1 MLKHL
6 IDRPITVTM
15 IALVVVVLGIVSI
28 RLLPVSL
35 IPDVDI
41 PYITVQAT
49 SADLSAREMEE
60 GVLKPLR
67 QQLIQIDAL
76 EDVVSE
82 AKDGS
87 GTIRLS
93 FSHGSDIDYLFIE
106 VNEKIDRSMSSLGNI
121 SRPKVLKASATDIP
135 AFFVNITSVA
145 GENSPVAEQNSPAAG
160 KNSSVAEQNSPV
172 AEPVEAPGAGEITST
187 SSATAELNDLFPV
200 SESFSQMS
208 RFVRDVI
215 SKRIEQLPEVAMV
228 DVSGLVNDEILILPD
243 ESRLIQMGMTMA
255 EFENCVNSSN
265 VRLGSLTIRDGEYR
279 YNVKF
284 DSRASSAEEIAN
296 LWFKKDGRL
305 LQVKDVADV
314 IVHPAKRTGL
324 VRSNGED
331 AVCLA
336 VIKQSEARMS
346 DLKDAMNRLMYSFKK
361 DYPQLSFEITRD
373 QTQLLEYTI
382 NNLFQ
387 NIIVA
392 LLLASV
398 IIFLF
403 MRDFRSPALVI
414 LTMPLALVASM
425 LCFYAFGLTLN
436 IISLSGLLLGVGMMT
451 DNTVILVDNITG
463 RWQREGNLRSAVLEG
478 TKEVRGAMLSS
489 VLTTCAVFVPL
500 IFLSGLAGAMF
511 YDQAMSVTI
520 VLLTSYLVTILV
532 IPVYYYWWFKGSDG
546 FRPSPLLE
554 KINFDEPI
562 RRWDDVLMEW
572 FIRHRPVAWG
582 ILAVSVVGLTLCFAG
597 MPKTRLPEMTQTD
610 AIMRIDWNEH
620 ISIEQNT
627 QRVKAL
633 ESALAGKAERM
644 TALVGSQQFILG
656 HSGDQGISEASIYI
670 DCKDARSLKKTQDE
684 LRGVMENEYPDAT
697 YSFQSSGNI
706 FDMVFASDE
715 ASLTARLRPVGT
727 KEVEVGPLRSTLEE
741 VRQAVPGVAVP
752 DPPVKTDALFVAD
765 PDLLALYDVGY
776 SELVSVLRNSLNENR
791 LFSIVQGSGTVP
803 VVVGSNS
810 SGLADLIRGV
820 FIEKKGSNGEL
831 FRVPVSDLM
840 RQTFAEDLK
849 TIVAGSED
857 CYYPLDLDVA
867 SDDVKP
873 VMAAVSAAVRKD
885 GDFEVGYSGSYF
897 SNRRMIDEMII
908 IMLVAIAL
916 LYLILAS
923 QFESLVQP
931 LIILAEVVVDVFV
944 ALLVLW
950 IFGVS
955 INLMSMIGLIVITG
969 IVINDSILKIDT
981 INRMRKAGESLER
994 AVIDASS
1001 LRVKAIIMTSLTT
1014 ILAVCPFLSRGSMG
1028 ADLQYPMS
1036 LVIIAGMI
1044 VGTLV
1049 SLFVVPA
1056 LYYSIYNG
1064 RKRK

>member
-15 IALVVVVLGIVSI
+15 ITLVIVVLGIVSI

-49 SADLSAREMEE
+49 SSEFSAREMDES
-60 GVLKPLR
+60 VLKPLR
-67 QQLIQIDAL
+67 QQLIQINGL
-76 EDVVSE
+76 EDIVSE

-87 GTIRLS
+87 GTIRLT
-93 FSHGSDIDYLFIE
+93 FNHGSDIDYLFIE
-106 VNEKIDRSMSSLGNI
+106 VNEKIDRSMSGLGDI
-121 SRPKVLKASATDIP
+121 ARPKVLKASATDIP
-135 AFFVNITSVA
+135 AFFVNITSA
-145 GENSPVAEQNSPAAG
+145 GEDF
-160 KNSSVAEQNSPV
+160 
-172 AEPVEAPGAGEITST
+172 TR
-187 SSATAELNDLFPV
+187 
-200 SESFSQMS
+200 MS
-208 RFVRDVI
+208 RFARDVI

-228 DVSGLVNDEILILPD
+228 DVSGLVSDEILIIPD
-243 ESRLIQMGMTMA
+243 ESKLLQMGMTMP
-255 EFENCVNSSN
+255 EFEGCVRNSN
-265 VRLGSLTIRDGEYR
+265 IRLGSLTIRDGEYR

-284 DSRASSAEEIAN
+284 DSRASSSEDIAN
-296 LWFKKDGRL
+296 LWLKKDGRL
-305 LQVKDVADV
+305 LQIKDIARV

-324 VRSNGED
+324 VRSDGED

-336 VIKQSEARMS
+336 VIKQSEAKMS
-346 DLKDAMNRLMYSFKK
+346 DLKSAMDRLMDSFVK
-361 DYPQLSFEITRD
+361 DYPQLRFEITRD
-373 QTQLLEYTI
+373 QTRLLEYTI
-382 NNLFQ
+382 NNLLQ

-403 MRDFRSPALVI
+403 MRDFRSPVLVI
-414 LTMPLALVASM
+414 LTMPVALIFSM
-425 LCFYAFGLTLN
+425 LCFYAIGLTLN

-489 VLTTCAVFVPL
+489 VLTTCAVFIPL
-500 IFLSGLAGAMF
+500 IFLSGIAGAMF

-520 VLLTSYLVTILV
+520 VLLTSYIVTILV
-532 IPVYYYWWFKGSDG
+532 IPVYYYWCFKGSAG

-562 RRWDDVLMEW
+562 RRWDDRLMEW

-582 ILAVSVVGLTLCFAG
+582 LLAVSTVGLVFCFLE
-597 MPKTRLPEMTQTD
+597 MPKSRLPEMTQTD
-610 AIMRIDWNEH
+610 AIMKIDWNEH
-620 ISIEQNT
+620 ISVEQNT
-627 QRVKAL
+627 ERVRGL
-633 ESALAGKAERM
+633 EESIAGSVEQM
-644 TALVGSQQFILG
+644 TTLVGSQQFILG
-656 HSGDQGISEASIYI
+656 HSGDQGISEASVYI
-670 DCKDARSLKKTQDE
+670 NCKDSRTLRQVQDG
-684 LRGVMENEYPDAT
+684 LQGVMGNEYPAAV
-697 YSFQSSGNI
+697 YSFEASGNI
-706 FDMVFASDE
+706 FDMVFARNE
-715 ASLTARLRPVGT
+715 APLTAHLRPLRT
-727 KEVEVGPLRSTLEE
+727 REVEVGPLRDVLSE
-741 VRQAVPGVAVP
+741 VREALPGVAVA
-752 DPPVKTDALFVAD
+752 DPPVKTDALFIAD
-765 PDLLALYDVGY
+765 PELLALYDVSY
-776 SELVSVLRNSLNENR
+776 SELASILRNSLNENR
-791 LFSIVQGSGTVP
+791 LFNIVQGTSTVP
-803 VVVGSNS
+803 VVTGSNAA
-810 SGLADLIRGV
+810 GLSEILRGA
-820 FIEKKGSNGEL
+820 FIERKDQKGNVS
-831 FRVPVSDLM
+831 RIPVSDLM
-840 RQTFAEDLK
+840 RQTFVEDFK
-849 TIVAGSED
+849 TVIAGSED
-857 CYYPLDLDVA
+857 NYYPLALDVE
-867 SDDVKP
+867 SKDVKP
-873 VMAAVSAAVRKD
+873 VMAAVDAVVRED
-885 GDFEVGYSGSYF
+885 GNFDVGYSGSWF
-897 SNRRMIDEMII
+897 SNREMIDEMII
-908 IMLVAIAL
+908 IMLVAIIL

-931 LIILAEVVVDVFV
+931 LIILAEIVVDVFV

-955 INLMSMIGLIVITG
+955 VNLMSMIGLIVITG

-981 INRMRKAGESLER
+981 INQMRKAGESLER

-1036 LVIIAGMI
+1036 LVIIAGML

-1056 LYYSIYNG
+1056 LYYSVYNG
-1064 RKRK
+1064 RKKK

>member
-15 IALVVVVLGIVSI
+15 ITLVIVVLGIVSI

-49 SADLSAREMEE
+49 SSELSAREMDES
-60 GVLKPLR
+60 VLKPLR
-67 QQLIQIDAL
+67 QQLIQINGL
-76 EDVVSE
+76 EDIVSE

-87 GTIRLS
+87 GTIRLT
-93 FSHGSDIDYLFIE
+93 FNHGSDIDYLFIE
-106 VNEKIDRSMSSLGNI
+106 VNEKIDRSMSGLGDI
-121 SRPKVLKASATDIP
+121 ARPKVLKASATDIP
-135 AFFVNITSVA
+135 AFFVNITSA
-145 GENSPVAEQNSPAAG
+145 GEDF
-160 KNSSVAEQNSPV
+160 
-172 AEPVEAPGAGEITST
+172 TR
-187 SSATAELNDLFPV
+187 
-200 SESFSQMS
+200 MS
-208 RFVRDVI
+208 RFARDVI

-228 DVSGLVNDEILILPD
+228 DVSGLVSDEILIIPD
-243 ESRLIQMGMTMA
+243 ESKLLQMGMTMP
-255 EFENCVNSSN
+255 EFEGCVRNSN
-265 VRLGSLTIRDGEYR
+265 IRLGSLTIRDGEYR

-284 DSRASSAEEIAN
+284 DSRASSSEDIAN
-296 LWFKKDGRL
+296 LWLKKDGRL
-305 LQVKDVADV
+305 LQIKDIARV

-324 VRSNGED
+324 VRSDGED

-336 VIKQSEARMS
+336 VIKQSEAKMS
-346 DLKDAMNRLMYSFKK
+346 DLKSAMDRLMDSFAK
-361 DYPQLSFEITRD
+361 DYPQLRFEITRD
-373 QTQLLEYTI
+373 QTRLLEYTI
-382 NNLFQ
+382 NNLLQ

-403 MRDFRSPALVI
+403 MRDFRSPVLVI
-414 LTMPLALVASM
+414 LTMPVALIFSM
-425 LCFYAFGLTLN
+425 LCFYAIGLTLN

-489 VLTTCAVFVPL
+489 VLTTCAVFIPL
-500 IFLSGLAGAMF
+500 IFLSGIAGAMF

-520 VLLTSYLVTILV
+520 VLLTSYIVTILV
-532 IPVYYYWWFKGSDG
+532 IPVYYYWCFKGSAG

-562 RRWDDVLMEW
+562 RRWDDRLMEW

-582 ILAVSVVGLTLCFAG
+582 LLAVSTVGLVFCFLE
-597 MPKTRLPEMTQTD
+597 MPKSRLPEMTQTD
-610 AIMRIDWNEH
+610 AIMKIDWNEH
-620 ISIEQNT
+620 ISVEQNT
-627 QRVKAL
+627 ERVRGL
-633 ESALAGKAERM
+633 EESIAGSVEQM
-644 TALVGSQQFILG
+644 TTLVGSQQFILG
-656 HSGDQGISEASIYI
+656 HSGDQGISEASVYI
-670 DCKDARSLKKTQDE
+670 NCKDSRTLRQVQDG
-684 LRGVMENEYPDAT
+684 LQGVMGNEYPAAV
-697 YSFQSSGNI
+697 YSFEASGNI
-706 FDMVFASDE
+706 FDMVFARNE
-715 ASLTARLRPVGT
+715 APLTAHLRPLRT
-727 KEVEVGPLRSTLEE
+727 REVEVGPLRDVLSE
-741 VRQAVPGVAVP
+741 VREALPGVAVA
-752 DPPVKTDALFVAD
+752 DPPVKTDALFIAD
-765 PDLLALYDVGY
+765 PELLALYDVSY
-776 SELVSVLRNSLNENR
+776 SELASILRNSLNENR
-791 LFSIVQGSGTVP
+791 LFNIVQGTSTVP
-803 VVVGSNS
+803 VVTGSNAA
-810 SGLADLIRGV
+810 GLSEILRGA
-820 FIEKKGSNGEL
+820 FIERKDQKGNVS
-831 FRVPVSDLM
+831 RIPVSDLM
-840 RQTFAEDLK
+840 RQTFVEDFK
-849 TIVAGSED
+849 TVIAGSED
-857 CYYPLDLDVA
+857 NYYPLALDVE
-867 SDDVKP
+867 SKDVKP
-873 VMAAVSAAVRKD
+873 VMAAVDAVVRED
-885 GDFEVGYSGSYF
+885 GNFDVGYSGSWF
-897 SNRRMIDEMII
+897 SNREMIDEMII
-908 IMLVAIAL
+908 IMLVAIIL

-931 LIILAEVVVDVFV
+931 LIILAEIVVDVFV

-981 INRMRKAGESLER
+981 INQMRKAGESLER

-1036 LVIIAGMI
+1036 LVIIAGML

-1056 LYYSIYNG
+1056 LYYSVYNG
-1064 RKRK
+1064 RKKK

>member
-1 MLKHL
+1 M
-6 IDRPITVTM
+6 IT
-15 IALVVVVLGIVSI
+15 LVIVVLGIVSI

-49 SADLSAREMEE
+49 SSELSAREMDES
-60 GVLKPLR
+60 VLKPLR
-67 QQLIQIDAL
+67 QQLIQINGL
-76 EDVVSE
+76 EDIVSE

-87 GTIRLS
+87 GTIRLT
-93 FSHGSDIDYLFIE
+93 FNHGSDIDYLFIE
-106 VNEKIDRSMSSLGNI
+106 VNEKIDRSMSALDGI

-135 AFFVNITSVA
+135 AFFVNITSA
-145 GENSPVAEQNSPAAG
+145 GEDF
-160 KNSSVAEQNSPV
+160 
-172 AEPVEAPGAGEITST
+172 T
-187 SSATAELNDLFPV
+187 
-200 SESFSQMS
+200 QMS
-208 RFVRDVI
+208 RFARDVI

-228 DVSGLVNDEILILPD
+228 DVSGLVSDEILIIPD
-243 ESRLIQMGMTMA
+243 ESKLLQMGMTMP
-255 EFENCVNSSN
+255 EFEGCVRNSN
-265 VRLGSLTIRDGEYR
+265 IRLGSLTIRDGEYR

-284 DSRASSAEEIAN
+284 DSRASSSEDIAN
-296 LWFKKDGRL
+296 LWLKKDGRL
-305 LQVKDVADV
+305 LQIKDIAKV

-324 VRSNGED
+324 IRSNGED

-336 VIKQSEARMS
+336 VIKQSEAKMS
-346 DLKDAMNRLMYSFKK
+346 DLKSAMNRLMDSFAR
-361 DYPQLSFEITRD
+361 DYPQLRFEITRD

-382 NNLFQ
+382 NNLLQ

-403 MRDFRSPALVI
+403 MRDFRSPVLVI
-414 LTMPLALVASM
+414 ITMPVALIFSM
-425 LCFYAFGLTLN
+425 LCFYAIGLTLN

-489 VLTTCAVFVPL
+489 VLTTCAVFIPL
-500 IFLSGLAGAMF
+500 IFLSGIAGAMF

-520 VLLTSYLVTILV
+520 VLLTSYIVTILV

-562 RRWDDVLMEW
+562 RRWDDKLMEW
-572 FIRHRPVAWG
+572 FIRHRPVAWSL
-582 ILAVSVVGLTLCFAG
+582 LAVSTVGLVFCFLE
-597 MPKTRLPEMTQTD
+597 MPKSRLPEMTQTD
-610 AIMRIDWNEH
+610 AIMKIDWNEH
-620 ISIEQNT
+620 ISVEQNT
-627 QRVKAL
+627 ERVRGL
-633 ESALAGKAERM
+633 EESIAGSVEQM
-644 TALVGSQQFILG
+644 TTLVGSQQFILG
-656 HSGDQGISEASIYI
+656 HSGDQGISEASVYI
-670 DCKDARSLKKTQDE
+670 NCKDSRT
-684 LRGVMENEYPDAT
+684 LRQVQNGLQGVMGNEYPAAV
-697 YSFQSSGNI
+697 YSFEASGNI
-706 FDMVFASDE
+706 FDMVFAQNE
-715 ASLTARLRPVGT
+715 APLTARLRPLRT
-727 KEVEVGPLRSTLEE
+727 REVEVGPLRNVLSG
-741 VRQAVPGVAVP
+741 VREALPGVAVA

-765 PDLLALYDVGY
+765 PELLALYDVSY
-776 SELVSVLRNSLNENR
+776 SELASILRNSLNENR
-791 LFSIVQGSGTVP
+791 LFNIVQGTSTVP
-803 VVVGSNS
+803 VVTGSNVA
-810 SGLADLIRGV
+810 GLSEILRGA
-820 FIEKKGSNGEL
+820 FIERKDQKGNVSII
-831 FRVPVSDLM
+831 PVSDLM
-840 RQTFAEDLK
+840 RQTFVEDFK
-849 TIVAGSED
+849 TVIAGSED
-857 CYYPLDLDVA
+857 NYYPLALDVE
-867 SDDVKP
+867 SKDVKP
-873 VMAAVSAAVRKD
+873 VMAAVDAVVRED
-885 GDFEVGYSGSYF
+885 GNFDVGYSGSWF
-897 SNRRMIDEMII
+897 SNREMIDEMII
-908 IMLVAIAL
+908 IMLVAIIL

-931 LIILAEVVVDVFV
+931 LIILAEIVVDVFV

-981 INRMRKAGESLER
+981 INQMRKAGESLER

-1036 LVIIAGMI
+1036 LVIIAGML

-1056 LYYSIYNG
+1056 LYYSVYNG
-1064 RKRK
+1064 RKKK

>member
-15 IALVVVVLGIVSI
+15 ITLVIVVLGIVSI

-49 SADLSAREMEE
+49 SSELSAREMDET
-60 GVLKPLR
+60 VLKPLR
-67 QQLIQIDAL
+67 QQLIQINGL
-76 EDVVSE
+76 EDIVSE
-82 AKDGS
+82 AKDGN
-87 GTIRLS
+87 GTIRLT
-93 FSHGSDIDYLFIE
+93 FNHGADIDYLFIE
-106 VNEKIDRSMSSLGNI
+106 VNEKIDRSMSVLGDI
-121 SRPKVLKASATDIP
+121 ARPKVLKASATDIP
-135 AFFVNITSVA
+135 AFFVNITSTSGASTV
-145 GENSPVAEQNSPAAG
+145 GE
-160 KNSSVAEQNSPV
+160 
-172 AEPVEAPGAGEITST
+172 PGRTIG
-187 SSATAELNDLFPV
+187 SATGQDRSLSLSKRTGLGEPDDLFPV
-200 SESFSQMS
+200 TESFSQMS
-208 RFVRDVI
+208 RFARDVI
-215 SKRIEQLPEVAMV
+215 SKRIEQLSEVAMV
-228 DVSGLVNDEILILPD
+228 DISGLVSDEILIVPD
-243 ESRLIQMGMTMA
+243 ESKLLQMGMTMS
-255 EFENCVNSSN
+255 EFEDCVKSSN
-265 VRLGSLTIRDGEYR
+265 IRLGSLTIRDGEYR

-284 DSRASSAEEIAN
+284 DSRASSSEDIAN
-296 LWFKKDGRL
+296 LWFKREGRL
-305 LQVKDVADV
+305 LQIKDVATV
-314 IVHPAKRTGL
+314 MVHPAKRTGL
-324 VRSNGED
+324 VRSDGED

-336 VIKQSEARMS
+336 VIKQSEAKMS
-346 DLKDAMNRLMYSFKK
+346 DLKSAMNSLMDSFKE
-361 DYPQLSFEITRD
+361 DYPQLKFEITRD

-382 NNLFQ
+382 NNLLQ

-403 MRDFRSPALVI
+403 MRDFRSPVLVI
-414 LTMPLALVASM
+414 LTMPVALIFSM
-425 LCFYAFGLTLN
+425 LCFYAIGLTLN

-489 VLTTCAVFVPL
+489 VLTTCAVFIPL
-500 IFLSGLAGAMF
+500 IFLSGIAGAMF

-520 VLLTSYLVTILV
+520 VLLTSYIVTILV

-562 RRWDDVLMEW
+562 HRWDDRLMEW
-572 FIRHRPVAWG
+572 FIRHRPIAWG
-582 ILAVSVVGLTLCFAG
+582 LLAVSVIGLAFCFLE
-597 MPKTRLPEMTQTD
+597 MPKSRLPEMTQTD
-610 AIMRIDWNEH
+610 AIMKIDWNEH
-620 ISIEQNT
+620 ISVERNVERIKE
-627 QRVKAL
+627 L
-633 ESALAGKAERM
+633 ESKLAGSVEQM
-644 TALVGSQQFILG
+644 TALVGSQQFILS
-656 HSGDQGISEASIYI
+656 HSGDQGISEASVYVK
-670 DCKDARSLKKTQDE
+670 CKDQRTLKKVQDE
-684 LRGVMENEYPDAT
+684 LRGMMENEYPDAA
-697 YSFQSSGNI
+697 YSFESSGNI
-706 FDMVFASDE
+706 FDMVFAQNE
-715 ASLTARLRPVGT
+715 APLTARLRPVKT
-727 KEVEVGPLRSTLEE
+727 SEVEVGQLRNMLAELRE
-741 VRQAVPGVAVP
+741 ALPGVTVA

-765 PDLLALYDVGY
+765 PDLLALYNINY
-776 SELVSVLRNSLNENR
+776 SELVSILRNSLNENR
-791 LFSIVQGSGTVP
+791 LFNIVQGTSTVP
-803 VVVGSNS
+803 VVTGSNAT
-810 SGLADLIRGV
+810 GLSEILQDA
-820 FIEKKGSNGEL
+820 FIEKKSQEGETV
-831 FRVPVSDLM
+831 RIPVSDLM
-840 RQTFAEDLK
+840 RQTFVEDLK
-849 TIVAGSED
+849 TLVAGSED
-857 CYYPLDLDVA
+857 NYYPLDLNVPSKDVR
-867 SDDVKP
+867 P
-873 VMAAVSAAVRKD
+873 VMAVVSEAVREN
-885 GDFEVGYSGSYF
+885 GGFEVGYSGSYF
-897 SNRRMIDEMII
+897 SNSKMIDEMII
-908 IMLVAIAL
+908 IMLVAIIL

-931 LIILAEVVVDVFV
+931 LIILAEIVVDIFV

-1036 LVIIAGMI
+1036 LVIIAGML

-1064 RKRK
+1064 RKKK

>member
-15 IALVVVVLGIVSI
+15 ITLVIVVLGIVSI

-49 SADLSAREMEE
+49 SSELSAREMDES
-60 GVLKPLR
+60 VLKPLR
-67 QQLIQIDAL
+67 QQLIQINGL
-76 EDVVSE
+76 EDIVSE

-87 GTIRLS
+87 GTIRLT
-93 FSHGSDIDYLFIE
+93 FNHGSDIDYLFIE
-106 VNEKIDRSMSSLGNI
+106 VNEKIDRSMSGLGDI
-121 SRPKVLKASATDIP
+121 ARPKVLKASATDIP
-135 AFFVNITSVA
+135 AFFVNITSA
-145 GENSPVAEQNSPAAG
+145 GEDF
-160 KNSSVAEQNSPV
+160 
-172 AEPVEAPGAGEITST
+172 TR
-187 SSATAELNDLFPV
+187 
-200 SESFSQMS
+200 MS
-208 RFVRDVI
+208 RFARDVI

-228 DVSGLVNDEILILPD
+228 DVSGLVSDEILIIPD
-243 ESRLIQMGMTMA
+243 ESKLLQMGMTMP
-255 EFENCVNSSN
+255 EFEGCVRNSN
-265 VRLGSLTIRDGEYR
+265 IRLGSLTIRDGEYR

-284 DSRASSAEEIAN
+284 DSRASSSEDIAN
-296 LWFKKDGRL
+296 LWLKKDGRL
-305 LQVKDVADV
+305 LQIKDIARV

-324 VRSNGED
+324 VRSDGED

-336 VIKQSEARMS
+336 VIKQSEAKMS
-346 DLKDAMNRLMYSFKK
+346 DLKSAMDRLMDSFAK
-361 DYPQLSFEITRD
+361 DYPQLRFEITRD
-373 QTQLLEYTI
+373 QTRLLEYTI
-382 NNLFQ
+382 NNLLQ

-392 LLLASV
+392 LILASV

-403 MRDFRSPALVI
+403 MRDFRSPVLVI
-414 LTMPLALVASM
+414 LTMPVALIFSM
-425 LCFYAFGLTLN
+425 LCFYAIGLTLN

-489 VLTTCAVFVPL
+489 VLTTCAVFIPL
-500 IFLSGLAGAMF
+500 IFLSGIAGAMF

-520 VLLTSYLVTILV
+520 VLLTSYIVTILV
-532 IPVYYYWWFKGSDG
+532 IPVYYYWWFKGSAG

-562 RRWDDVLMEW
+562 RRWDDRLMEW

-582 ILAVSVVGLTLCFAG
+582 LLAVSTVGLVFCFLE
-597 MPKTRLPEMTQTD
+597 MPKSRLPEMTQTD
-610 AIMRIDWNEH
+610 AIMKIDWNEH
-620 ISIEQNT
+620 ISVEQNT
-627 QRVKAL
+627 ERVRGL
-633 ESALAGKAERM
+633 EESIAGSVEQM
-644 TALVGSQQFILG
+644 TALVGSQQFILS
-656 HSGDQGISEASIYI
+656 HSGDQGISEASVYI
-670 DCKDARSLKKTQDE
+670 NCKDSRTLRQVQDG
-684 LRGVMENEYPDAT
+684 LQGVMGNEYPAAV
-697 YSFQSSGNI
+697 YSFEASGNI
-706 FDMVFASDE
+706 FDMVFARNE
-715 ASLTARLRPVGT
+715 APLTAHLRPLRT
-727 KEVEVGPLRSTLEE
+727 REVEVGPLRDVLSE
-741 VRQAVPGVAVP
+741 VREALPDVAVA

-765 PDLLALYDVGY
+765 PELLALYDVSY
-776 SELVSVLRNSLNENR
+776 SELASILRNSLNENR
-791 LFSIVQGSGTVP
+791 LFNIVQGTSTVP
-803 VVVGSNS
+803 VVTGSNAA
-810 SGLADLIRGV
+810 GLSEILRGA
-820 FIEKKGSNGEL
+820 FIERKDQKGNVS
-831 FRVPVSDLM
+831 RIPVSDLM
-840 RQTFAEDLK
+840 RQTFVEDFK
-849 TIVAGSED
+849 TVIAGSED
-857 CYYPLDLDVA
+857 NYYPLALDVE
-867 SDDVKP
+867 SKDVKP
-873 VMAAVSAAVRKD
+873 VMAAVDAVVRED
-885 GDFEVGYSGSYF
+885 GNFDVGYSGSWF
-897 SNRRMIDEMII
+897 SNREMIDEMII
-908 IMLVAIAL
+908 IMLVAIIL

-931 LIILAEVVVDVFV
+931 LIILAEIVVDVFV

-981 INRMRKAGESLER
+981 INQMRKAGESLER

-1036 LVIIAGMI
+1036 LVIIAGML

-1064 RKRK
+1064 RKKK

>member
-15 IALVVVVLGIVSI
+15 ITLVIVVLGIVSI

-35 IPDVDI
+35 VPDVDI

-49 SADLSAREMEE
+49 SSELSAREMDES
-60 GVLKPLR
+60 VLKPLR
-67 QQLIQIDAL
+67 QQLIQINGL
-76 EDVVSE
+76 EDIVSE

-87 GTIRLS
+87 GTIRLT
-93 FSHGSDIDYLFIE
+93 FNHGSDIDYLFIE
-106 VNEKIDRSMSSLGNI
+106 VNEKIDRSMSSLGDI
-121 SRPKVLKASATDIP
+121 ARPKVLKASATDIP
-135 AFFVNITSVA
+135 AFFVNITS
-145 GENSPVAEQNSPAAG
+145 S
-160 KNSSVAEQNSPV
+160 V
-172 AEPVEAPGAGEITST
+172 AEPVEPQAQGPPQNRSLSPSKRTEPETQS
-187 SSATAELNDLFPV
+187 DLFPV
-200 SESFSQMS
+200 TESFSQMS
-208 RFVRDVI
+208 RFARDVI
-215 SKRIEQLPEVAMV
+215 SKRIEQLSEVAMV
-228 DVSGLVNDEILILPD
+228 DVSGLVSDEILIIPD
-243 ESRLIQMGMTMA
+243 ESKLLQAGMTMN
-255 EFENCVNSSN
+255 EFESCVKSSN
-265 VRLGSLTIRDGEYR
+265 IRLGSLTIRDGEYR

-284 DSRASSAEEIAN
+284 DSRASSSEDIAN
-296 LWFKKDGRL
+296 LWFKKEGRL
-305 LQVKDVADV
+305 LQIKDVAKV
-314 IVHPAKRTGL
+314 VVHPAKRTGL

-336 VIKQSEARMS
+336 VIKQSEAKMS
-346 DLKDAMNRLMYSFKK
+346 DLKSAMNGLMDSFRN

-382 NNLFQ
+382 NNLLQ
-387 NIIVA
+387 NIVVA

-403 MRDFRSPALVI
+403 MRDFRSPVLVI
-414 LTMPLALVASM
+414 LTMPVALIFSM
-425 LCFYAFGLTLN
+425 LCFYAIGLTLN

-489 VLTTCAVFVPL
+489 VLTTCAVFIPL
-500 IFLSGLAGAMF
+500 IFMSGIAGAMF

-520 VLLTSYLVTILV
+520 VLLTSYIVTILV

-562 RRWDDVLMEW
+562 RRWDDRLMEW

-582 ILAVSVVGLTLCFAG
+582 LLAVSIIGLVFCFLE
-597 MPKTRLPEMTQTD
+597 MPKSRLPEMTQTD
-610 AIMRIDWNEH
+610 AIMKIDWNEH
-620 ISIEQNT
+620 ISIERNT
-627 QRVKAL
+627 ERIRDL
-633 ESALAGKAERM
+633 EKKLTGSVEQM
-644 TALVGSQQFILG
+644 TALVGSQQFILS
-656 HSGDQGISEASIYI
+656 HSGDQGISEASIYVN
-670 DCKDARSLKKTQDE
+670 CKDAGTLKKVLGELKDE
-684 LRGVMENEYPDAT
+684 VENEYPEAV
-697 YSFQSSGNI
+697 YSFEASGNI
-706 FDMVFASDE
+706 FDMVFARNE
-715 ASLTARLRPVGT
+715 APLVARLRPVRNR
-727 KEVEVGPLRSTLEE
+727 EVEVEPLRTMLSE
-741 VRQAVPGVAVP
+741 VRETLPGVTVA

-776 SELVSVLRNSLNENR
+776 SELVSILRNSLNENR
-791 LFSIVQGSGTVP
+791 LFNIVQGTSTVP
-803 VVVGSNS
+803 VVTGSNAA
-810 SGLADLIRGV
+810 GLSEVLHGT
-820 FIEKKGSNGEL
+820 FIEKKGLDGETS
-831 FRVPVSDLM
+831 RIPVSNLM

-849 TIVAGSED
+849 TLVAGPED
-857 CYYPLDLDVA
+857 NYYPLALDVP
-867 SDDVKP
+867 SKDVKH
-873 VMAAVSAAVRKD
+873 VMAAVSDVVRKN
-885 GDFEVGYSGSYF
+885 GDFEVGYSGSWF
-897 SNRRMIDEMII
+897 SNSKMIDEMII
-908 IMLVAIAL
+908 IMLVAIIL

-931 LIILAEVVVDVFV
+931 LIILSEIVVDVFV

-1014 ILAVCPFLSRGSMG
+1014 ILAVCPFLTRGSMG

-1036 LVIIAGMI
+1036 LVIIAGML

-1064 RKRK
+1064 RKKK

>member
-15 IALVVVVLGIVSI
+15 ITLVIVVLGIVSI

-49 SADLSAREMEE
+49 SSELSAREMDES
-60 GVLKPLR
+60 VLKPLR
-67 QQLIQIDAL
+67 QQLIQINGL
-76 EDVVSE
+76 EDIVSE

-87 GTIRLS
+87 GTIRLT
-93 FSHGSDIDYLFIE
+93 FNHGSDIDYLFIE
-106 VNEKIDRSMSSLGNI
+106 VNEKIDRSMSGLGDI
-121 SRPKVLKASATDIP
+121 ARPKVLKASATDIP
-135 AFFVNITSVA
+135 AFFVNITSA
-145 GENSPVAEQNSPAAG
+145 GEDF
-160 KNSSVAEQNSPV
+160 
-172 AEPVEAPGAGEITST
+172 TR
-187 SSATAELNDLFPV
+187 
-200 SESFSQMS
+200 MS
-208 RFVRDVI
+208 RFARDVI

-228 DVSGLVNDEILILPD
+228 DVSGLVSDEILIIPD
-243 ESRLIQMGMTMA
+243 ESKLLQMGMTMA
-255 EFENCVNSSN
+255 EFENCVRNSN
-265 VRLGSLTIRDGEYR
+265 IRLGSLTIRDGEYR

-284 DSRASSAEEIAN
+284 DSRASSSEDIAN
-296 LWFKKDGRL
+296 LWFKKEGRL
-305 LQVKDVADV
+305 LQIKDVATV
-314 IVHPAKRTGL
+314 MVHPAKRTGL
-324 VRSNGED
+324 VRSDGED

-336 VIKQSEARMS
+336 VIKQSEAKMS
-346 DLKDAMNRLMYSFKK
+346 DLKSAMDRLMDSFAK
-361 DYPQLSFEITRD
+361 DYPQLRFEITRD
-373 QTQLLEYTI
+373 QTRLLEYTI
-382 NNLFQ
+382 NNLLQ

-392 LLLASV
+392 LILASV

-403 MRDFRSPALVI
+403 MRDFRSPVLVI
-414 LTMPLALVASM
+414 LTMPVALIFSM
-425 LCFYAFGLTLN
+425 LCFYAIGLTLN

-489 VLTTCAVFVPL
+489 VLTTCAVFIPL
-500 IFLSGLAGAMF
+500 IFLSGIAGAMF

-520 VLLTSYLVTILV
+520 VLLTSYIVTILV
-532 IPVYYYWWFKGSDG
+532 IPVYYYWWFKGSAG

-562 RRWDDVLMEW
+562 RRWDDRLMEW

-582 ILAVSVVGLTLCFAG
+582 LLAVSTVGLVFCFLE
-597 MPKTRLPEMTQTD
+597 MPKSRLPEMTQTD
-610 AIMRIDWNEH
+610 AIMKIDWNEH
-620 ISIEQNT
+620 ISVEQNT
-627 QRVKAL
+627 ERVRGL
-633 ESALAGKAERM
+633 EESIAGSVEQM
-644 TALVGSQQFILG
+644 TTLVGSQQFILG
-656 HSGDQGISEASIYI
+656 HSGDQGISEASVYI
-670 DCKDARSLKKTQDE
+670 NCKDSRTLRQVQDG
-684 LRGVMENEYPDAT
+684 LQGVMGNEYPAAV
-697 YSFQSSGNI
+697 YSFEASGNI
-706 FDMVFASDE
+706 FDMVFARNE
-715 ASLTARLRPVGT
+715 APLTARLRPLRT
-727 KEVEVGPLRSTLEE
+727 REVEVGPLRNVLSG
-741 VRQAVPGVAVP
+741 VREALSGVAVA

-765 PDLLALYDVGY
+765 PELLALYDVSY
-776 SELVSVLRNSLNENR
+776 SELASILRNSLNENR
-791 LFSIVQGSGTVP
+791 LFNIVQGTSTVP
-803 VVVGSNS
+803 VVTGSNAAELS
-810 SGLADLIRGV
+810 EILRGA
-820 FIEKKGSNGEL
+820 FIERKDQKGNVS
-831 FRVPVSDLM
+831 RIPVSDLM
-840 RQTFAEDLK
+840 RQTFVEDFK
-849 TIVAGSED
+849 TVIAGSED
-857 CYYPLDLDVA
+857 NYYPLALDVE
-867 SDDVKP
+867 SKDVKP
-873 VMAAVSAAVRKD
+873 VMAAVDAVVRED
-885 GDFEVGYSGSYF
+885 GNFDVGYSGSWF
-897 SNRRMIDEMII
+897 SNRKMIDEMII
-908 IMLVAIAL
+908 IMLVAIIL

-931 LIILAEVVVDVFV
+931 LIILAEIVVDVFV

-955 INLMSMIGLIVITG
+955 VNLMSMIGLIVITG

-981 INRMRKAGESLER
+981 INQMRKAGESLER

-1036 LVIIAGMI
+1036 LVIIAGML

-1064 RKRK
+1064 RKKK

>member
-15 IALVVVVLGIVSI
+15 ITLVIVVLGIVSI

-49 SADLSAREMEE
+49 SSELSAREMDES
-60 GVLKPLR
+60 VLKPLR
-67 QQLIQIDAL
+67 QQLIQINGL
-76 EDVVSE
+76 EDIVSE

-87 GTIRLS
+87 GTIRLT
-93 FSHGSDIDYLFIE
+93 FNHGSDIDYLFIE
-106 VNEKIDRSMSSLGNI
+106 VNEKIDRSMSALDGI

-135 AFFVNITSVA
+135 AFFVNITSA
-145 GENSPVAEQNSPAAG
+145 GEDF
-160 KNSSVAEQNSPV
+160 
-172 AEPVEAPGAGEITST
+172 T
-187 SSATAELNDLFPV
+187 
-200 SESFSQMS
+200 QMS
-208 RFVRDVI
+208 RFARDVI

-228 DVSGLVNDEILILPD
+228 DVSGLVSDEILIIPD
-243 ESRLIQMGMTMA
+243 ESKLLQMGMTMP
-255 EFENCVNSSN
+255 EFEGCVRNSN
-265 VRLGSLTIRDGEYR
+265 IRLGSLTIRDGEYR

-284 DSRASSAEEIAN
+284 DSRASSSEDIAN
-296 LWFKKDGRL
+296 LWLKKDGRL
-305 LQVKDVADV
+305 LQIKDIAKV

-324 VRSNGED
+324 IRSNGED

-336 VIKQSEARMS
+336 VIKQSEAKMS
-346 DLKDAMNRLMYSFKK
+346 DLKSAMNRLMDSFAR
-361 DYPQLSFEITRD
+361 DYPQLRFEITRD

-382 NNLFQ
+382 NNLLQ

-403 MRDFRSPALVI
+403 MRDFRSPVLVI
-414 LTMPLALVASM
+414 ITMPVALIFSM
-425 LCFYAFGLTLN
+425 LCFYAIGLTLN

-489 VLTTCAVFVPL
+489 VLTTCAVFIPL
-500 IFLSGLAGAMF
+500 IFLSGIAGAMF

-520 VLLTSYLVTILV
+520 VLLTSYIVTILV
-532 IPVYYYWWFKGSDG
+532 IPVYYYWWFKGSAG

-562 RRWDDVLMEW
+562 RRWDDRLMEW

-582 ILAVSVVGLTLCFAG
+582 LLAVSTVGLVFCFLE
-597 MPKTRLPEMTQTD
+597 MPKSRLPEMTQTD
-610 AIMRIDWNEH
+610 AIMKIDWNEH
-620 ISIEQNT
+620 ISVEQNT
-627 QRVKAL
+627 ERVRGL
-633 ESALAGKAERM
+633 EESIAGSVEQM
-644 TALVGSQQFILG
+644 TTLVGSQQFILG
-656 HSGDQGISEASIYI
+656 HSGDQGISEASVYI
-670 DCKDARSLKKTQDE
+670 NCKDSRT
-684 LRGVMENEYPDAT
+684 LRQVQNGLQGVMGNEYPAAV
-697 YSFQSSGNI
+697 YSFEASGNI
-706 FDMVFASDE
+706 FDMVFAQNE
-715 ASLTARLRPVGT
+715 APLTARLRPLRT
-727 KEVEVGPLRSTLEE
+727 REVEVGPLRNVLSG
-741 VRQAVPGVAVP
+741 VREALPGVAVA

-765 PDLLALYDVGY
+765 PELLALYDVSY
-776 SELVSVLRNSLNENR
+776 SELASILRNSLNENR
-791 LFSIVQGSGTVP
+791 LFNIVQGTSTVP
-803 VVVGSNS
+803 VVTGSNVA
-810 SGLADLIRGV
+810 GLSEILRGA
-820 FIEKKGSNGEL
+820 FIERKDQKGNVSII
-831 FRVPVSDLM
+831 PVSDLM
-840 RQTFAEDLK
+840 RQTFVEDFK
-849 TIVAGSED
+849 TVIAGSED
-857 CYYPLDLDVA
+857 NYYPLALDVE
-867 SDDVKP
+867 SKDVKP
-873 VMAAVSAAVRKD
+873 VMAAVDAVVRED
-885 GDFEVGYSGSYF
+885 GNFDVGYSGSWF
-897 SNRRMIDEMII
+897 SNREMIDEMII
-908 IMLVAIAL
+908 IMLVAIIL

-931 LIILAEVVVDVFV
+931 LIILAEIVVDVFV

-981 INRMRKAGESLER
+981 INQMRKAGESLER

-1036 LVIIAGMI
+1036 LVIIAGML

-1064 RKRK
+1064 RKKK

>member
-15 IALVVVVLGIVSI
+15 ITLVIVVLGIVSI

-49 SADLSAREMEE
+49 SSELSAREMDES
-60 GVLKPLR
+60 VLKPLR
-67 QQLIQIDAL
+67 QQLIQINGL
-76 EDVVSE
+76 EDIVSE

-87 GTIRLS
+87 GTIRLT
-93 FSHGSDIDYLFIE
+93 FNHGSDIDYLFIE
-106 VNEKIDRSMSSLGNI
+106 VNEKIDRSMSGLGDI
-121 SRPKVLKASATDIP
+121 ARPKVLKASATDIP
-135 AFFVNITSVA
+135 AFFVNITSA
-145 GENSPVAEQNSPAAG
+145 GEDF
-160 KNSSVAEQNSPV
+160 
-172 AEPVEAPGAGEITST
+172 TR
-187 SSATAELNDLFPV
+187 
-200 SESFSQMS
+200 MS
-208 RFVRDVI
+208 RFARDVI
-215 SKRIEQLPEVAMV
+215 SKRIEQLSEVAMV
-228 DVSGLVNDEILILPD
+228 DVSGLVSDEILIIPD
-243 ESRLIQMGMTMA
+243 ESKLLQMGMTMS
-255 EFENCVNSSN
+255 EFENCVKSSN
-265 VRLGSLTIRDGEYR
+265 IRLGSLTIRDGEYR

-284 DSRASSAEEIAN
+284 DSRASSSEDIAN
-296 LWFKKDGRL
+296 LWLKKDGRL
-305 LQVKDVADV
+305 LQIKDIARV

-324 VRSNGED
+324 VRSDGED

-336 VIKQSEARMS
+336 VIKQSEAKMS
-346 DLKDAMNRLMYSFKK
+346 DLKSAMDRLMDSFAK
-361 DYPQLSFEITRD
+361 DYPQLRFEITRD
-373 QTQLLEYTI
+373 QTRLLEYTI
-382 NNLFQ
+382 NNLLQ

-392 LLLASV
+392 LILASV

-403 MRDFRSPALVI
+403 MRDFRSPVLVI
-414 LTMPLALVASM
+414 ITMPVALIFSM
-425 LCFYAFGLTLN
+425 LCFYAIGLTLN

-489 VLTTCAVFVPL
+489 VLTTCAVFIPL
-500 IFLSGLAGAMF
+500 IFLSGIAGAMF

-520 VLLTSYLVTILV
+520 VLLTSYIVTILV
-532 IPVYYYWWFKGSDG
+532 IPVYYYWWFKGSAG

-562 RRWDDVLMEW
+562 RRWDDRLMEW

-582 ILAVSVVGLTLCFAG
+582 LLAVSTVGLVFCFLE
-597 MPKTRLPEMTQTD
+597 MPKSRLPEMTQTD
-610 AIMRIDWNEH
+610 AIMKIDWNEH
-620 ISIEQNT
+620 ISVEQNT
-627 QRVKAL
+627 ERVRGL
-633 ESALAGKAERM
+633 EESIAGSVEQM
-644 TALVGSQQFILG
+644 TTLVGSQQFILG
-656 HSGDQGISEASIYI
+656 HSGDQGISEASVYI
-670 DCKDARSLKKTQDE
+670 NCKDSRTLRQVQDG
-684 LRGVMENEYPDAT
+684 LQGVMGNEYPAAV
-697 YSFQSSGNI
+697 YSFEASGNI
-706 FDMVFASDE
+706 FDMVFARNE
-715 ASLTARLRPVGT
+715 APLTAHLRPLRT
-727 KEVEVGPLRSTLEE
+727 REVEVGPLRDVLSE
-741 VRQAVPGVAVP
+741 VREALPGVAVA

-765 PDLLALYDVGY
+765 PELLALYDVSY
-776 SELVSVLRNSLNENR
+776 SELASILRNSLNENR
-791 LFSIVQGSGTVP
+791 LFNIVQGTSTVP
-803 VVVGSNS
+803 VVTGSNAA
-810 SGLADLIRGV
+810 GLSEILRGA
-820 FIEKKGSNGEL
+820 FIERKDQKGNVS
-831 FRVPVSDLM
+831 RIPVSDLM
-840 RQTFAEDLK
+840 RQTFVEDFK
-849 TIVAGSED
+849 TVIAGSED
-857 CYYPLDLDVA
+857 NYYPLALDVE
-867 SDDVKP
+867 SKDVKP
-873 VMAAVSAAVRKD
+873 VMAAVDAVVRED
-885 GDFEVGYSGSYF
+885 GNFDVGYSGSWF
-897 SNRRMIDEMII
+897 SNREMIDEMII
-908 IMLVAIAL
+908 IMLVAIIL

-931 LIILAEVVVDVFV
+931 LIILAEIVVDVFV

-981 INRMRKAGESLER
+981 INQMRKAGESLER

-1036 LVIIAGMI
+1036 LVIIAGML

-1064 RKRK
+1064 RKKK

>member
-1 MLKHL
+1 M
-6 IDRPITVTM
+6 IT
-15 IALVVVVLGIVSI
+15 LVIVVLGIVSI

-49 SADLSAREMEE
+49 SSELSAREMDES
-60 GVLKPLR
+60 VLKPLR
-67 QQLIQIDAL
+67 QQLIQINGL
-76 EDVVSE
+76 EDIVSE

-87 GTIRLS
+87 GTIRLT
-93 FSHGSDIDYLFIE
+93 FNHGSDIDYLFIE
-106 VNEKIDRSMSSLGNI
+106 VNEKIDRSMSALDGI

-135 AFFVNITSVA
+135 AFFVNITSA
-145 GENSPVAEQNSPAAG
+145 GEDF
-160 KNSSVAEQNSPV
+160 
-172 AEPVEAPGAGEITST
+172 T
-187 SSATAELNDLFPV
+187 
-200 SESFSQMS
+200 QMS
-208 RFVRDVI
+208 RFARDVI

-228 DVSGLVNDEILILPD
+228 DVSGLVSDEILIIPD
-243 ESRLIQMGMTMA
+243 ESKLLQMGMTMP
-255 EFENCVNSSN
+255 EFEGCVRNSN
-265 VRLGSLTIRDGEYR
+265 IRLGSLTIRDGEYR

-284 DSRASSAEEIAN
+284 DSRASSSEDIAN
-296 LWFKKDGRL
+296 LWLKKDGRL
-305 LQVKDVADV
+305 LQIKDIAKV

-324 VRSNGED
+324 IRSNGED

-336 VIKQSEARMS
+336 VIKQSEAKMS
-346 DLKDAMNRLMYSFKK
+346 DLKSAMNRLMDSFAR
-361 DYPQLSFEITRD
+361 DYPQLRFEITRD

-382 NNLFQ
+382 NNLLQ

-403 MRDFRSPALVI
+403 MRDFRSPVLVI
-414 LTMPLALVASM
+414 ITMPVALIFSM
-425 LCFYAFGLTLN
+425 LCFYAIGLTLN

-489 VLTTCAVFVPL
+489 VLTTCAVFIPL
-500 IFLSGLAGAMF
+500 IFLSGIAGAMF

-520 VLLTSYLVTILV
+520 VLLTSYIVTILV

-562 RRWDDVLMEW
+562 RRWDDKLMEW

-582 ILAVSVVGLTLCFAG
+582 LLAVSTVGLVFCFLE
-597 MPKTRLPEMTQTD
+597 MPKSRLPEMTQTD
-610 AIMRIDWNEH
+610 AIMKIDWNEH
-620 ISIEQNT
+620 ISVEQNT
-627 QRVKAL
+627 ERVRGL
-633 ESALAGKAERM
+633 EESIAGSVEQM
-644 TALVGSQQFILG
+644 TTLVGSQQFILG
-656 HSGDQGISEASIYI
+656 HSGDQGISEASVYI
-670 DCKDARSLKKTQDE
+670 NCKDSRT
-684 LRGVMENEYPDAT
+684 LRQVQNGLQGVMGNEYPAAV
-697 YSFQSSGNI
+697 YSFEASGNI
-706 FDMVFASDE
+706 FDMVFAQNE
-715 ASLTARLRPVGT
+715 APLTARLRPLRT
-727 KEVEVGPLRSTLEE
+727 REVEVGPLRNVLSG
-741 VRQAVPGVAVP
+741 VREALPGVAVA

-765 PDLLALYDVGY
+765 PELLALYDVSY
-776 SELVSVLRNSLNENR
+776 SELASILRNSLNENR
-791 LFSIVQGSGTVP
+791 LFNIVQGTSTVP
-803 VVVGSNS
+803 VVTGSNVA
-810 SGLADLIRGV
+810 GLSEILRGA
-820 FIEKKGSNGEL
+820 FIERKDQKGNVSII
-831 FRVPVSDLM
+831 PVSDLM
-840 RQTFAEDLK
+840 RQTFVEDFK
-849 TIVAGSED
+849 TVIAGSED
-857 CYYPLDLDVA
+857 NYYPLALDVE
-867 SDDVKP
+867 SKDVKP
-873 VMAAVSAAVRKD
+873 VMAAVDAVVRED
-885 GDFEVGYSGSYF
+885 GNFDVGYSGSWF
-897 SNRRMIDEMII
+897 SNREMIDEMII
-908 IMLVAIAL
+908 IMLVAIIL

-931 LIILAEVVVDVFV
+931 LIILAEIVVDVFV

-981 INRMRKAGESLER
+981 INQMRKAGESLER

-1036 LVIIAGMI
+1036 LVIIAGML

-1056 LYYSIYNG
+1056 LYYSVYNG
-1064 RKRK
+1064 RKKK

>member
-15 IALVVVVLGIVSI
+15 ITLVIVVLGIVSI

-49 SADLSAREMEE
+49 SSELSAREMDES
-60 GVLKPLR
+60 VLKPLR
-67 QQLIQIDAL
+67 QQLIQINGL
-76 EDVVSE
+76 EDIVSE

-87 GTIRLS
+87 GTIRLT
-93 FSHGSDIDYLFIE
+93 FNHGSDIDYLFIE
-106 VNEKIDRSMSSLGNI
+106 VNEKIDRSMSALDGI

-135 AFFVNITSVA
+135 AFFVNITSA
-145 GENSPVAEQNSPAAG
+145 GEDF
-160 KNSSVAEQNSPV
+160 
-172 AEPVEAPGAGEITST
+172 T
-187 SSATAELNDLFPV
+187 
-200 SESFSQMS
+200 QMS
-208 RFVRDVI
+208 RFARDVI

-228 DVSGLVNDEILILPD
+228 DVSGLVSDEILIIPD
-243 ESRLIQMGMTMA
+243 ESKLLQMGMTMP
-255 EFENCVNSSN
+255 EFEGCVRNSN
-265 VRLGSLTIRDGEYR
+265 IRLGSLTIRDGEYR

-284 DSRASSAEEIAN
+284 DSRASSSEDIAN
-296 LWFKKDGRL
+296 LWLKKDGRL
-305 LQVKDVADV
+305 LQIKDIAKV

-324 VRSNGED
+324 IRSNGED

-336 VIKQSEARMS
+336 VIKQSEAKMS
-346 DLKDAMNRLMYSFKK
+346 DLKSAMNRLMDSFAR
-361 DYPQLSFEITRD
+361 DYPQLRFEITRD

-382 NNLFQ
+382 NNLLQ

-403 MRDFRSPALVI
+403 MRDFRSPVLVI
-414 LTMPLALVASM
+414 ITMPVALIFSM
-425 LCFYAFGLTLN
+425 LCFYAIGLTLN

-489 VLTTCAVFVPL
+489 VLTTCAVFIPL
-500 IFLSGLAGAMF
+500 IFLSGIAGAMF

-520 VLLTSYLVTILV
+520 VLLTSYIVTILV

-562 RRWDDVLMEW
+562 RRWDDKLMEW

-582 ILAVSVVGLTLCFAG
+582 LLAVSTVGLVFCFLE
-597 MPKTRLPEMTQTD
+597 MPKSRLPEMTQTD
-610 AIMRIDWNEH
+610 AIMKIDWNEH
-620 ISIEQNT
+620 ISVEQNT
-627 QRVKAL
+627 ERVRGL
-633 ESALAGKAERM
+633 EESIAGSVEQM
-644 TALVGSQQFILG
+644 TTLVGSQQFILG
-656 HSGDQGISEASIYI
+656 HSGDQGISEASVYI
-670 DCKDARSLKKTQDE
+670 NCKDSRT
-684 LRGVMENEYPDAT
+684 LRQVQNGLQGVMGNEYPAAV
-697 YSFQSSGNI
+697 YSFEASGNI
-706 FDMVFASDE
+706 FDMVFAQNE
-715 ASLTARLRPVGT
+715 APLTARLRPLRT
-727 KEVEVGPLRSTLEE
+727 REVEVGPLRNVLSG
-741 VRQAVPGVAVP
+741 VREALPGVAVA

-765 PDLLALYDVGY
+765 PELLALYDVSY
-776 SELVSVLRNSLNENR
+776 SELASILRNSLNENR
-791 LFSIVQGSGTVP
+791 LFNIVQGTSTVP
-803 VVVGSNS
+803 VVTGSNVA
-810 SGLADLIRGV
+810 GLSEILRGA
-820 FIEKKGSNGEL
+820 FIERKDQKGNVSII
-831 FRVPVSDLM
+831 PVSDLM
-840 RQTFAEDLK
+840 RQTFVEDFK
-849 TIVAGSED
+849 TVIAGSED
-857 CYYPLDLDVA
+857 NYYPLALDVE
-867 SDDVKP
+867 SKDVKP
-873 VMAAVSAAVRKD
+873 VMAAVDAVVRED
-885 GDFEVGYSGSYF
+885 GNFDVGYSGSWF
-897 SNRRMIDEMII
+897 SNREMIDEMII
-908 IMLVAIAL
+908 IMLVAIIL

-931 LIILAEVVVDVFV
+931 LIILAEIVVDVFV

-981 INRMRKAGESLER
+981 INQMRKAGESLER

-1036 LVIIAGMI
+1036 LVIIAGML

-1056 LYYSIYNG
+1056 LYYSVYNG
-1064 RKRK
+1064 RKKK

>member
-1 MLKHL
+1 M
-6 IDRPITVTM
+6 IT
-15 IALVVVVLGIVSI
+15 LVIVVLGIVSI

-49 SADLSAREMEE
+49 SSEFSAREMDES
-60 GVLKPLR
+60 VLKPLR
-67 QQLIQIDAL
+67 QQLIQINGL
-76 EDVVSE
+76 EDIVSE

-87 GTIRLS
+87 GTIRLT
-93 FSHGSDIDYLFIE
+93 FNHGSDIDYLFIE
-106 VNEKIDRSMSSLGNI
+106 VNEKIDRSMSGLGDI
-121 SRPKVLKASATDIP
+121 ARPKVLKASATDIP
-135 AFFVNITSVA
+135 AFFVNITSA
-145 GENSPVAEQNSPAAG
+145 GEDF
-160 KNSSVAEQNSPV
+160 
-172 AEPVEAPGAGEITST
+172 TR
-187 SSATAELNDLFPV
+187 
-200 SESFSQMS
+200 MS
-208 RFVRDVI
+208 RFARDVI

-228 DVSGLVNDEILILPD
+228 DVSGLVSDEILIIPD
-243 ESRLIQMGMTMA
+243 ESKLLQMGMTMP
-255 EFENCVNSSN
+255 EFEGCVRNSN
-265 VRLGSLTIRDGEYR
+265 IRLGSLTIRDGEYR

-284 DSRASSAEEIAN
+284 DSRASSSEDIAN
-296 LWFKKDGRL
+296 LWLKKDGRL
-305 LQVKDVADV
+305 LQIKDIARV

-324 VRSNGED
+324 VRSDGED

-336 VIKQSEARMS
+336 VIKQSEAKMS
-346 DLKDAMNRLMYSFKK
+346 DLKSAMDRLMDSFAK
-361 DYPQLSFEITRD
+361 DYPQLRFEITRD
-373 QTQLLEYTI
+373 QTRLLEYTI
-382 NNLFQ
+382 NNLLQ

-403 MRDFRSPALVI
+403 MRDFRSPVLVI
-414 LTMPLALVASM
+414 LTMPVALIFSM
-425 LCFYAFGLTLN
+425 LCFYAIGLTLN

-489 VLTTCAVFVPL
+489 VLTTCAVFIPL
-500 IFLSGLAGAMF
+500 IFLSGIAGAMF

-520 VLLTSYLVTILV
+520 VLLTSYIVTILV
-532 IPVYYYWWFKGSDG
+532 IPVYYYWWFKGSAG

-562 RRWDDVLMEW
+562 RRWDDRLMEW

-582 ILAVSVVGLTLCFAG
+582 LLAVSTVGLVFCFLE
-597 MPKTRLPEMTQTD
+597 MPKSRLPEMTQTD
-610 AIMRIDWNEH
+610 AIMKIDWNEH
-620 ISIEQNT
+620 ISVEQNT
-627 QRVKAL
+627 ERVRGL
-633 ESALAGKAERM
+633 EESIAGSVEQM
-644 TALVGSQQFILG
+644 TTLVGSQQFILG
-656 HSGDQGISEASIYI
+656 HSGDQGISEASVYI
-670 DCKDARSLKKTQDE
+670 NCKDSRTLRQVQDG
-684 LRGVMENEYPDAT
+684 LQGVMGNEYPAAV
-697 YSFQSSGNI
+697 YSFEASGNI
-706 FDMVFASDE
+706 FDMVFARNE
-715 ASLTARLRPVGT
+715 APLTARLRPLRT
-727 KEVEVGPLRSTLEE
+727 REVEVGPLRNVLSG
-741 VRQAVPGVAVP
+741 VREALSGVAVA

-765 PDLLALYDVGY
+765 PELLALYDVSY
-776 SELVSVLRNSLNENR
+776 SELASILRNSLNENR
-791 LFSIVQGSGTVP
+791 LFNIVQGTSTVP
-803 VVVGSNS
+803 VVTGSNAA
-810 SGLADLIRGV
+810 GLSEILRGA
-820 FIEKKGSNGEL
+820 FIERKDQKGNVS
-831 FRVPVSDLM
+831 RIPVSDLM
-840 RQTFAEDLK
+840 RQTFVEDFK
-849 TIVAGSED
+849 TVIAGSED
-857 CYYPLDLDVA
+857 NYYPLALDVE
-867 SDDVKP
+867 SKDVKP
-873 VMAAVSAAVRKD
+873 VMAAVDAVVRED
-885 GDFEVGYSGSYF
+885 GNFDVGYSGSWF
-897 SNRRMIDEMII
+897 SNREMIDEMII
-908 IMLVAIAL
+908 IMLVAIIL

-931 LIILAEVVVDVFV
+931 LIILAEIVVDVFV

-955 INLMSMIGLIVITG
+955 VNLMSMIGLIVITG

-981 INRMRKAGESLER
+981 INQMRKAGESLER

-1036 LVIIAGMI
+1036 LVIIAGML

-1064 RKRK
+1064 RKKK

>member
-15 IALVVVVLGIVSI
+15 ITLVIVVLGIVSI

-49 SADLSAREMEE
+49 SSELSAREMDES
-60 GVLKPLR
+60 VLKPLR
-67 QQLIQIDAL
+67 QQLIQINGL
-76 EDVVSE
+76 EDIVSE

-87 GTIRLS
+87 GTIRLT
-93 FSHGSDIDYLFIE
+93 FNHGSDIDYLFIE
-106 VNEKIDRSMSSLGNI
+106 VNEKIDRSMSALDGI

-135 AFFVNITSVA
+135 AFFVNITS
-145 GENSPVAEQNSPAAG
+145 E
-160 KNSSVAEQNSPV
+160 V
-172 AEPVEAPGAGEITST
+172 AEPAEAPGRDRSLSPSKRTDLDDQT
-187 SSATAELNDLFPV
+187 DLFPV
-200 SESFSQMS
+200 TESFSQMS
-208 RFVRDVI
+208 RFARDVI
-215 SKRIEQLPEVAMV
+215 SKRIEQLSEVAMV
-228 DVSGLVNDEILILPD
+228 DVSGLVSDEILIIPD
-243 ESRLIQMGMTMA
+243 ESKLLQAGMTMN
-255 EFENCVNSSN
+255 EFESCVKSSN
-265 VRLGSLTIRDGEYR
+265 IRLGSLTIRDGEYR

-284 DSRASSAEEIAN
+284 DSRASSSEDIAN
-296 LWFKKDGRL
+296 LWLKKDGRL
-305 LQVKDVADV
+305 LQIKDIAKV
-314 IVHPAKRTGL
+314 IVHPSKRIGL

-336 VIKQSEARMS
+336 VIKQSEAKMS
-346 DLKDAMNRLMYSFKK
+346 DLKSAMNRLMDSFAR
-361 DYPQLSFEITRD
+361 DYPQLRFEITRD

-382 NNLFQ
+382 NNLLQ

-403 MRDFRSPALVI
+403 MRDFRSPVLVI
-414 LTMPLALVASM
+414 ITMPVALIFSM
-425 LCFYAFGLTLN
+425 LCFYAIGLTLN

-489 VLTTCAVFVPL
+489 VLTTCAVFIPL
-500 IFLSGLAGAMF
+500 IFLSGIAGAMF

-520 VLLTSYLVTILV
+520 VLLTSYIVTILV
-532 IPVYYYWWFKGSDG
+532 IPVYYYWWFKGSAG

-562 RRWDDVLMEW
+562 RRWDDRLMEW

-582 ILAVSVVGLTLCFAG
+582 LLAVSTVGLVFCFLE
-597 MPKTRLPEMTQTD
+597 MPKSRLPEMTQTD
-610 AIMRIDWNEH
+610 AIMKIDWNEH
-620 ISIEQNT
+620 ISVEQNT
-627 QRVKAL
+627 ERVRGL
-633 ESALAGKAERM
+633 EESIAGSVEQM
-644 TALVGSQQFILG
+644 TTLVGSQQFILG
-656 HSGDQGISEASIYI
+656 HSGDQGISEASVYI
-670 DCKDARSLKKTQDE
+670 NCKDSRT
-684 LRGVMENEYPDAT
+684 LRQVQNGLQGVMGNEYPAAV
-697 YSFQSSGNI
+697 YSFEASGNI
-706 FDMVFASDE
+706 FDMVFAQNE
-715 ASLTARLRPVGT
+715 APLTARLRPLRT
-727 KEVEVGPLRSTLEE
+727 REVEVGPLRNVLSG
-741 VRQAVPGVAVP
+741 VREALPGVAVA

-765 PDLLALYDVGY
+765 PELLALYDVSY
-776 SELVSVLRNSLNENR
+776 SELASILRNSLNENR
-791 LFSIVQGSGTVP
+791 LFNIVQGTSTVP
-803 VVVGSNS
+803 VVTGSNVA
-810 SGLADLIRGV
+810 GLSEILRGA
-820 FIEKKGSNGEL
+820 FIERKDQKGNVSII
-831 FRVPVSDLM
+831 PVSDLM
-840 RQTFAEDLK
+840 RQTFVEDFK
-849 TIVAGSED
+849 TVIAGSED
-857 CYYPLDLDVA
+857 NYYPLALDVE
-867 SDDVKP
+867 SKDVKP
-873 VMAAVSAAVRKD
+873 VMAAVDAVVRED
-885 GDFEVGYSGSYF
+885 GNFDVGYSGSWF
-897 SNRRMIDEMII
+897 SNREMIDEMII
-908 IMLVAIAL
+908 IMLVAIIL

-931 LIILAEVVVDVFV
+931 LIILAEIVVDVFV

-981 INRMRKAGESLER
+981 INQMRKAGESLER

-1036 LVIIAGMI
+1036 LVIIAGML

-1056 LYYSIYNG
+1056 LYYSVYNG
-1064 RKRK
+1064 RKKK

>member
-15 IALVVVVLGIVSI
+15 ITLVIVVLGIVSI

-49 SADLSAREMEE
+49 SSELSAREMDES
-60 GVLKPLR
+60 VLKPLR
-67 QQLIQIDAL
+67 QQLIQINGL
-76 EDVVSE
+76 EDIVSE

-87 GTIRLS
+87 GTIRLT
-93 FSHGSDIDYLFIE
+93 FNHGSDIDYLFIE
-106 VNEKIDRSMSSLGNI
+106 VNEKIDRSMSALDGI

-135 AFFVNITSVA
+135 AFFVNITS
-145 GENSPVAEQNSPAAG
+145 E
-160 KNSSVAEQNSPV
+160 V
-172 AEPVEAPGAGEITST
+172 AEPAEAPGRDRSLSPSKRTDLDDQT
-187 SSATAELNDLFPV
+187 DLFPV
-200 SESFSQMS
+200 TESFSQMS
-208 RFVRDVI
+208 RFARDVI
-215 SKRIEQLPEVAMV
+215 SKRIEQLSEVAMV
-228 DVSGLVNDEILILPD
+228 DVSGLVSDEILIIPD
-243 ESRLIQMGMTMA
+243 ESKLLQVGMTMN
-255 EFENCVNSSN
+255 EFESCVKSSN
-265 VRLGSLTIRDGEYR
+265 IRLGSLTIRDGEYR

-284 DSRASSAEEIAN
+284 DSRASSSEDIAN
-296 LWFKKDGRL
+296 LWFKKEVRL
-305 LQVKDVADV
+305 LQIKDVAKV
-314 IVHPAKRTGL
+314 VVHPAKRTGL

-336 VIKQSEARMS
+336 VIKQSEAKMS
-346 DLKDAMNRLMYSFKK
+346 DLKSAMNGLMDSFRN

-382 NNLFQ
+382 NNLLQ
-387 NIIVA
+387 NIVVA

-403 MRDFRSPALVI
+403 MRDFRSPVLVI
-414 LTMPLALVASM
+414 LTMPVALIFSM
-425 LCFYAFGLTLN
+425 LCFYAIGLTLN

-489 VLTTCAVFVPL
+489 VLTTCAVFIPL
-500 IFLSGLAGAMF
+500 IFMSGIAGAMF

-520 VLLTSYLVTILV
+520 VLLTSYIVTILV

-562 RRWDDVLMEW
+562 RRWDDKLMEW
-572 FIRHRPVAWG
+572 FIRHRPVAWSL
-582 ILAVSVVGLTLCFAG
+582 LAVSTVGLVFCFLE
-597 MPKTRLPEMTQTD
+597 MPKSRLPEMTQTD
-610 AIMRIDWNEH
+610 AIMKIDWNEH
-620 ISIEQNT
+620 ISIERNT
-627 QRVKAL
+627 ERIRDL
-633 ESALAGKAERM
+633 EKKLTGSVEQM
-644 TALVGSQQFILG
+644 TALVGSQQFILS
-656 HSGDQGISEASIYI
+656 HSGDQGISEASIYVN
-670 DCKDARSLKKTQDE
+670 CKDAGTLKKVLGELKDE
-684 LRGVMENEYPDAT
+684 MENEYPEAV
-697 YSFQSSGNI
+697 YSFEASGNI
-706 FDMVFASDE
+706 FDMVFARNE
-715 ASLTARLRPVGT
+715 APLVARLRPVRNR
-727 KEVEVGPLRSTLEE
+727 EVEVEPLRNMLSE
-741 VRQAVPGVAVP
+741 VRETLPGVTVA

-776 SELVSVLRNSLNENR
+776 SELVSILRNSLNENR
-791 LFSIVQGSGTVP
+791 LFNIVQGTSTVP
-803 VVVGSNS
+803 VVTGSNAA
-810 SGLADLIRGV
+810 GLSEILHGT
-820 FIEKKGSNGEL
+820 FIEKKGLDGETS
-831 FRVPVSDLM
+831 RIPVSNLM

-849 TIVAGSED
+849 TLVAGSED
-857 CYYPLDLDVA
+857 NYYPLALDVP
-867 SDDVKP
+867 SKDVKQ
-873 VMAAVSAAVRKD
+873 VMAAVSDVVRKN
-885 GDFEVGYSGSYF
+885 GDFEVGYSGSWF
-897 SNRRMIDEMII
+897 SNSRMIDEMII
-908 IMLVAIAL
+908 IMLVAIIL

-931 LIILAEVVVDVFV
+931 LIILSEIVVDVFV

-981 INRMRKAGESLER
+981 INQMRKAGESLER
-994 AVIDASS
+994 AVINASS

-1036 LVIIAGMI
+1036 LVIIAGML

>member
-15 IALVVVVLGIVSI
+15 ITLVIVVLGIVSI

-35 IPDVDI
+35 VPDVDI

-49 SADLSAREMEE
+49 SSELSAREMDES
-60 GVLKPLR
+60 VLKPLR
-67 QQLIQIDAL
+67 QQLIQINGL
-76 EDVVSE
+76 EDIVSE

-87 GTIRLS
+87 GTIRLT
-93 FSHGSDIDYLFIE
+93 FNHGSDIDYLFIE
-106 VNEKIDRSMSSLGNI
+106 VNEKIDRSMSALDGI

-135 AFFVNITSVA
+135 AFFVNITSA
-145 GENSPVAEQNSPAAG
+145 GEDF
-160 KNSSVAEQNSPV
+160 
-172 AEPVEAPGAGEITST
+172 T
-187 SSATAELNDLFPV
+187 
-200 SESFSQMS
+200 QMS
-208 RFVRDVI
+208 RFARDVI

-228 DVSGLVNDEILILPD
+228 DVSGLVSDEILIIPD
-243 ESRLIQMGMTMA
+243 ESKLLQMGMTMP
-255 EFENCVNSSN
+255 EFEGCVRNSN
-265 VRLGSLTIRDGEYR
+265 IRLGSLTIRDGEYR

-284 DSRASSAEEIAN
+284 DSRASSSEDIAN
-296 LWFKKDGRL
+296 LWLKKDGRL
-305 LQVKDVADV
+305 LQIKDIAKV

-324 VRSNGED
+324 IRSNGED

-336 VIKQSEARMS
+336 VIKQSEAKMS
-346 DLKDAMNRLMYSFKK
+346 DLKSAMNRLMDSFAR
-361 DYPQLSFEITRD
+361 DYPQLRFEITRD

-382 NNLFQ
+382 NNLLQ

-403 MRDFRSPALVI
+403 MRDFRSPVLVI
-414 LTMPLALVASM
+414 ITMPVALIFSM
-425 LCFYAFGLTLN
+425 LCFYAIGLTLN

-489 VLTTCAVFVPL
+489 VLTTCAVFIPL
-500 IFLSGLAGAMF
+500 IFLSGIAGAMF

-520 VLLTSYLVTILV
+520 VLLTSYIVTILV

-562 RRWDDVLMEW
+562 RRWDDKLMEW

-582 ILAVSVVGLTLCFAG
+582 LLAVSTVGLVFCFLE
-597 MPKTRLPEMTQTD
+597 MPKSRLPEMTQTD
-610 AIMRIDWNEH
+610 AIMKIDWNEH
-620 ISIEQNT
+620 ISVEQNT
-627 QRVKAL
+627 ERVRGL
-633 ESALAGKAERM
+633 EESIAGSVEQM
-644 TALVGSQQFILG
+644 TTLVGSQQFILG
-656 HSGDQGISEASIYI
+656 HSGDQGISEASVYI
-670 DCKDARSLKKTQDE
+670 NCKDSRT
-684 LRGVMENEYPDAT
+684 LRQVQNGLQGVMGNEYPAAV
-697 YSFQSSGNI
+697 YSFEASGNI
-706 FDMVFASDE
+706 FDMVFAQNE
-715 ASLTARLRPVGT
+715 APLTARLRPLRT
-727 KEVEVGPLRSTLEE
+727 REVEVGPLRNVLSG
-741 VRQAVPGVAVP
+741 VREALPGVAVA

-765 PDLLALYDVGY
+765 PELLALYDVSY
-776 SELVSVLRNSLNENR
+776 SELASILRNSLNENR
-791 LFSIVQGSGTVP
+791 LFNIVQGTSTVP
-803 VVVGSNS
+803 VVTGSNVA
-810 SGLADLIRGV
+810 GLSEILRGA
-820 FIEKKGSNGEL
+820 FIERKDQKGNVSII
-831 FRVPVSDLM
+831 PVSDLM
-840 RQTFAEDLK
+840 RQTFVEDFK
-849 TIVAGSED
+849 TVIAGSED
-857 CYYPLDLDVA
+857 NYYPLALDVE
-867 SDDVKP
+867 SKDVKP
-873 VMAAVSAAVRKD
+873 VMAAVDAVVRED
-885 GDFEVGYSGSYF
+885 GNFDVGYSGSWF
-897 SNRRMIDEMII
+897 SNREMIDEMII
-908 IMLVAIAL
+908 IMLVAIIL

-931 LIILAEVVVDVFV
+931 LIILAEIVVDVFV

-981 INRMRKAGESLER
+981 INQMRKAGESLER

-1036 LVIIAGMI
+1036 LVIIAGML

-1056 LYYSIYNG
+1056 LYYSVYNG
-1064 RKRK
+1064 RKKK

>member
-15 IALVVVVLGIVSI
+15 ITLVIVVLGIVSI

-49 SADLSAREMEE
+49 SSELSAREMDES
-60 GVLKPLR
+60 VLKPLR
-67 QQLIQIDAL
+67 QQLIQINGL
-76 EDVVSE
+76 EDIVSE

-87 GTIRLS
+87 GTIRLT
-93 FSHGSDIDYLFIE
+93 FNHGSDIDYLFIE
-106 VNEKIDRSMSSLGNI
+106 VNEKIDRSMSALDGI

-135 AFFVNITSVA
+135 AFFVNITSA
-145 GENSPVAEQNSPAAG
+145 GEDF
-160 KNSSVAEQNSPV
+160 
-172 AEPVEAPGAGEITST
+172 T
-187 SSATAELNDLFPV
+187 
-200 SESFSQMS
+200 QMS
-208 RFVRDVI
+208 RFARDVI

-228 DVSGLVNDEILILPD
+228 DVSGLVSDEILIIPD
-243 ESRLIQMGMTMA
+243 ESKLLQMGMTMP
-255 EFENCVNSSN
+255 EFEGCVRNSN
-265 VRLGSLTIRDGEYR
+265 IRLGSLTIRDGEYR

-284 DSRASSAEEIAN
+284 DSRASSSEDIAN
-296 LWFKKDGRL
+296 LWLKKDGRL
-305 LQVKDVADV
+305 LQIKDIAKV

-324 VRSNGED
+324 IRSNGED

-336 VIKQSEARMS
+336 VIKQSEAKMS
-346 DLKDAMNRLMYSFKK
+346 DLKSAMNRLMDSFAR
-361 DYPQLSFEITRD
+361 DYPQLRFEITRD

-382 NNLFQ
+382 NNLLQ

-403 MRDFRSPALVI
+403 MRDFRSPVLVI
-414 LTMPLALVASM
+414 ITMPVALIFSM
-425 LCFYAFGLTLN
+425 LCFYAIGLTLN

-489 VLTTCAVFVPL
+489 VLTTCAVFIPL
-500 IFLSGLAGAMF
+500 IFLSGIAGAMF

-520 VLLTSYLVTILV
+520 VLLTSYIVTILV
-532 IPVYYYWWFKGSDG
+532 IPVYYYWWFKGSAG

-562 RRWDDVLMEW
+562 RRWDDRLMEW

-582 ILAVSVVGLTLCFAG
+582 LLAVSTVGLVFCFLE
-597 MPKTRLPEMTQTD
+597 MPKSRLPEMTQTD
-610 AIMRIDWNEH
+610 AIMKIDWNEH
-620 ISIEQNT
+620 ISVEQNT
-627 QRVKAL
+627 ERVRGL
-633 ESALAGKAERM
+633 EESIAGSVEQM
-644 TALVGSQQFILG
+644 TTLVGSQQFILG
-656 HSGDQGISEASIYI
+656 HSGDQGISEASVYI
-670 DCKDARSLKKTQDE
+670 NCKDSRT
-684 LRGVMENEYPDAT
+684 LRQVQNGLQGVMGNEYPAAV
-697 YSFQSSGNI
+697 YSFEASGNI
-706 FDMVFASDE
+706 FDMVFAQNE
-715 ASLTARLRPVGT
+715 APLTARLRPLRT
-727 KEVEVGPLRSTLEE
+727 REVEVGPLRNVLSG
-741 VRQAVPGVAVP
+741 VREALPGVAVA

-765 PDLLALYDVGY
+765 PELLALYDVSY
-776 SELVSVLRNSLNENR
+776 SELASILRNSLNENR
-791 LFSIVQGSGTVP
+791 LFNIVQGTSTVP
-803 VVVGSNS
+803 VVTGSNVA
-810 SGLADLIRGV
+810 GLSEILRGA
-820 FIEKKGSNGEL
+820 FIERKDQKGNVSII
-831 FRVPVSDLM
+831 PVSDLM
-840 RQTFAEDLK
+840 RQTFVEDFK
-849 TIVAGSED
+849 TVIAGSED
-857 CYYPLDLDVA
+857 NYYPLALDVE
-867 SDDVKP
+867 SKDVKP
-873 VMAAVSAAVRKD
+873 VMAAVDAVVRED
-885 GDFEVGYSGSYF
+885 GNFDVGYSGSWF
-897 SNRRMIDEMII
+897 SNREMIDEMII
-908 IMLVAIAL
+908 IMLVAIIL

-931 LIILAEVVVDVFV
+931 LIILAEIVVDVFV

-1064 RKRK
+1064 RKKK

>member
-15 IALVVVVLGIVSI
+15 ITLVIVVLGIVSI

-49 SADLSAREMEE
+49 SSEFSAREMDES
-60 GVLKPLR
+60 VLKPLR
-67 QQLIQIDAL
+67 QQLIQINGL
-76 EDVVSE
+76 EDIVSE

-87 GTIRLS
+87 GTIRLT
-93 FSHGSDIDYLFIE
+93 FNHGSDIDYLFIE
-106 VNEKIDRSMSSLGNI
+106 VNEKIDRSMSGLGDI
-121 SRPKVLKASATDIP
+121 ARPKVLKASATDIP
-135 AFFVNITSVA
+135 AFFVNITSA
-145 GENSPVAEQNSPAAG
+145 GEDF
-160 KNSSVAEQNSPV
+160 
-172 AEPVEAPGAGEITST
+172 TR
-187 SSATAELNDLFPV
+187 
-200 SESFSQMS
+200 MS
-208 RFVRDVI
+208 RFARDVI

-228 DVSGLVNDEILILPD
+228 DVSGLVSDEILIIPD
-243 ESRLIQMGMTMA
+243 ESKLLQMGMTMP
-255 EFENCVNSSN
+255 EFEGCVRNSN
-265 VRLGSLTIRDGEYR
+265 IRLGSLTIRDGEYR

-284 DSRASSAEEIAN
+284 DSRASSSEDIAN
-296 LWFKKDGRL
+296 LWLKKDGRL
-305 LQVKDVADV
+305 LQIKDIARV

-324 VRSNGED
+324 VRSDGED

-336 VIKQSEARMS
+336 VIKQSEAKMS
-346 DLKDAMNRLMYSFKK
+346 DLKSAMDRLMDSFAK
-361 DYPQLSFEITRD
+361 DYPQLRFEITRD
-373 QTQLLEYTI
+373 QTRLLEYTI
-382 NNLFQ
+382 NNLLQ

-403 MRDFRSPALVI
+403 MRDFRSPVLVI
-414 LTMPLALVASM
+414 LTMPVALIFSM
-425 LCFYAFGLTLN
+425 LCFYAIGLTLN

-489 VLTTCAVFVPL
+489 VLTTCAVFIPL
-500 IFLSGLAGAMF
+500 IFLSGIAGAMF

-520 VLLTSYLVTILV
+520 VLLTSYIVTILV
-532 IPVYYYWWFKGSDG
+532 IPVYYYWCFKGSAG

-562 RRWDDVLMEW
+562 RRWDDRLMEW

-582 ILAVSVVGLTLCFAG
+582 LLAVSTVGLVFCFLE
-597 MPKTRLPEMTQTD
+597 MPKSRLPEMTQTD
-610 AIMRIDWNEH
+610 AIMKIDWNEH
-620 ISIEQNT
+620 ISVEQNT
-627 QRVKAL
+627 ERVRGL
-633 ESALAGKAERM
+633 EESIAGSVEQM
-644 TALVGSQQFILG
+644 TTLVGSQQFILG
-656 HSGDQGISEASIYI
+656 HSGDQGISEASVYI
-670 DCKDARSLKKTQDE
+670 NCKDSRTLRQVQDG
-684 LRGVMENEYPDAT
+684 LQGVMGNEYPAAV
-697 YSFQSSGNI
+697 YSFEASGNI
-706 FDMVFASDE
+706 FDMVFARNE
-715 ASLTARLRPVGT
+715 APLTAHLRPLRT
-727 KEVEVGPLRSTLEE
+727 REVEVGPLRDVLSE
-741 VRQAVPGVAVP
+741 VREALPGVAVA
-752 DPPVKTDALFVAD
+752 DPPVKTDALFIAD
-765 PDLLALYDVGY
+765 PELLALYDVSY
-776 SELVSVLRNSLNENR
+776 SELASILRNSLNENR
-791 LFSIVQGSGTVP
+791 LFNIVQGTSTVP
-803 VVVGSNS
+803 VVTGSNAA
-810 SGLADLIRGV
+810 GLSEILRGA
-820 FIEKKGSNGEL
+820 FIERKDQKGNVS
-831 FRVPVSDLM
+831 RIPVSDLM
-840 RQTFAEDLK
+840 RQTFVEDFK
-849 TIVAGSED
+849 TVIAGSED
-857 CYYPLDLDVA
+857 NYYPLALDVE
-867 SDDVKP
+867 SKDVKP
-873 VMAAVSAAVRKD
+873 VMAAVDAVVRED
-885 GDFEVGYSGSYF
+885 GNFDVGYSGSWF
-897 SNRRMIDEMII
+897 SNREMIDEMII
-908 IMLVAIAL
+908 IMLVAIIL

-931 LIILAEVVVDVFV
+931 LIILAEIVVDVFV

-955 INLMSMIGLIVITG
+955 VNLMSMIGLIVITG

-981 INRMRKAGESLER
+981 INQMRKAGESLER

-1036 LVIIAGMI
+1036 LVIIAGML

-1056 LYYSIYNG
+1056 LYYSVYNG
-1064 RKRK
+1064 RKKK

>member
-15 IALVVVVLGIVSI
+15 ITLVIVVLGIVSI

-49 SADLSAREMEE
+49 SSELSAREMDES
-60 GVLKPLR
+60 VLKPLR
-67 QQLIQIDAL
+67 QQLIQINGL
-76 EDVVSE
+76 EDIVSE

-87 GTIRLS
+87 GTIRLT
-93 FSHGSDIDYLFIE
+93 FNHGSDIDYLFIE
-106 VNEKIDRSMSSLGNI
+106 VNEKIDRSMSGLGDI
-121 SRPKVLKASATDIP
+121 ARPKVLKASATDIP
-135 AFFVNITSVA
+135 AFFVNITSA
-145 GENSPVAEQNSPAAG
+145 GEDF
-160 KNSSVAEQNSPV
+160 
-172 AEPVEAPGAGEITST
+172 TR
-187 SSATAELNDLFPV
+187 
-200 SESFSQMS
+200 MS
-208 RFVRDVI
+208 RFARDVI

-228 DVSGLVNDEILILPD
+228 DVSGLVSDEILIIPD
-243 ESRLIQMGMTMA
+243 ESKLLQMGMTMP
-255 EFENCVNSSN
+255 EFEGCVRNSN
-265 VRLGSLTIRDGEYR
+265 IRLGSLTIRDGEYR

-284 DSRASSAEEIAN
+284 DSRASSSEDIAN
-296 LWFKKDGRL
+296 LWLKKDGRL
-305 LQVKDVADV
+305 LQIKDIAKV

-324 VRSNGED
+324 VRSDGED

-336 VIKQSEARMS
+336 VIKQSEAKMS
-346 DLKDAMNRLMYSFKK
+346 DLKSAMDRLMDSFAK
-361 DYPQLSFEITRD
+361 DYPQLRFEITRD
-373 QTQLLEYTI
+373 QTRLLEYTI
-382 NNLFQ
+382 NNLLQ

-392 LLLASV
+392 LILASV

-403 MRDFRSPALVI
+403 MRDFRSPVLVI
-414 LTMPLALVASM
+414 LTMPVALIFSM
-425 LCFYAFGLTLN
+425 LCFYAIGLTLN

-489 VLTTCAVFVPL
+489 VLTTCAVFIPL
-500 IFLSGLAGAMF
+500 IFLSGIAGAMF

-520 VLLTSYLVTILV
+520 VLLTSYIVTILV
-532 IPVYYYWWFKGSDG
+532 IPVYYYWWFKGSAG

-562 RRWDDVLMEW
+562 RRWDDRLMEW

-582 ILAVSVVGLTLCFAG
+582 LLAVSTVGLVFCFLE
-597 MPKTRLPEMTQTD
+597 MPKSRLPEMTQTD
-610 AIMRIDWNEH
+610 AIMKIDWNEH
-620 ISIEQNT
+620 ISVEQNT
-627 QRVKAL
+627 ERVRGL
-633 ESALAGKAERM
+633 EESIAGSVEQM
-644 TALVGSQQFILG
+644 TTLVGSQQFILG
-656 HSGDQGISEASIYI
+656 HSGDQGISEASVYI
-670 DCKDARSLKKTQDE
+670 NCKDSRTLRQVQDG
-684 LRGVMENEYPDAT
+684 LQGVMGNEYPAAV
-697 YSFQSSGNI
+697 YSFEASGNI
-706 FDMVFASDE
+706 FDMVFARNE
-715 ASLTARLRPVGT
+715 APLTAHLRPLRT
-727 KEVEVGPLRSTLEE
+727 REVEVGPLRDVLSE
-741 VRQAVPGVAVP
+741 VREALPGVAVA

-765 PDLLALYDVGY
+765 PELLALYDVSY
-776 SELVSVLRNSLNENR
+776 SELASILRNSLNENR
-791 LFSIVQGSGTVP
+791 LFNIVQGTSTVP
-803 VVVGSNS
+803 VVTGSNAA
-810 SGLADLIRGV
+810 GLSEILRGA
-820 FIEKKGSNGEL
+820 FIERKDQKGNVS
-831 FRVPVSDLM
+831 RIPVSDLM
-840 RQTFAEDLK
+840 RQTFVEDFK
-849 TIVAGSED
+849 TVIAGSED
-857 CYYPLDLDVA
+857 NYYPLALDVE
-867 SDDVKP
+867 SKDVKP
-873 VMAAVSAAVRKD
+873 VMAAVDAVVRED
-885 GDFEVGYSGSYF
+885 GNFDVGYSGSWF
-897 SNRRMIDEMII
+897 SNREMIDEMII
-908 IMLVAIAL
+908 IMLVAIIL

-931 LIILAEVVVDVFV
+931 LIILAEIVVDVFV

-955 INLMSMIGLIVITG
+955 VNLMSMIGLIVITG

-981 INRMRKAGESLER
+981 INQMRKAGESLER

-1036 LVIIAGMI
+1036 LVIIAGML

-1064 RKRK
+1064 RKKK

>member
-15 IALVVVVLGIVSI
+15 ITLVIVVLGIVSI

-49 SADLSAREMEE
+49 SSELSAREMDES
-60 GVLKPLR
+60 VLKPLR
-67 QQLIQIDAL
+67 QQLIQINGL
-76 EDVVSE
+76 EDIVSE

-87 GTIRLS
+87 GTIRLT
-93 FSHGSDIDYLFIE
+93 FNHGSDIDYLFIE
-106 VNEKIDRSMSSLGNI
+106 VNEKIDRSMSGLGDI
-121 SRPKVLKASATDIP
+121 ARPKVLKASATDIP
-135 AFFVNITSVA
+135 AFFVNITSA
-145 GENSPVAEQNSPAAG
+145 GEDF
-160 KNSSVAEQNSPV
+160 
-172 AEPVEAPGAGEITST
+172 TR
-187 SSATAELNDLFPV
+187 
-200 SESFSQMS
+200 MS
-208 RFVRDVI
+208 RFARDVI

-228 DVSGLVNDEILILPD
+228 DVSGLVSDEILIIPD
-243 ESRLIQMGMTMA
+243 ESKLLQMGMTMP
-255 EFENCVNSSN
+255 EFEGCVRNSN
-265 VRLGSLTIRDGEYR
+265 IRLGSLTIRDGEYR

-284 DSRASSAEEIAN
+284 DSRASSSEDIAN
-296 LWFKKDGRL
+296 LWLKKDGRL
-305 LQVKDVADV
+305 LQIKDIARV

-324 VRSNGED
+324 VRSYGED

-336 VIKQSEARMS
+336 VIKQSEAKMS
-346 DLKDAMNRLMYSFKK
+346 DLKSAMDRLMDSFAK
-361 DYPQLSFEITRD
+361 DYPQLRFEITRD
-373 QTQLLEYTI
+373 QTRLLEYTI
-382 NNLFQ
+382 NNLLQ

-392 LLLASV
+392 LILASV

-403 MRDFRSPALVI
+403 MRDFRSPVLVI
-414 LTMPLALVASM
+414 LTMPVALIFSM
-425 LCFYAFGLTLN
+425 LCFYAIGLTLN

-489 VLTTCAVFVPL
+489 VLTTCAVFIPL
-500 IFLSGLAGAMF
+500 IFLSGIAGAMF

-520 VLLTSYLVTILV
+520 VLLTSYIVTILV
-532 IPVYYYWWFKGSDG
+532 IPVYYYWWFKGSAG

-562 RRWDDVLMEW
+562 RRWDDRLMEW

-582 ILAVSVVGLTLCFAG
+582 LLAVSTVGLVFCFLE
-597 MPKTRLPEMTQTD
+597 MPKSRLPEMTQTD
-610 AIMRIDWNEH
+610 AIMKIDWNEH
-620 ISIEQNT
+620 ISVEQNT
-627 QRVKAL
+627 ERVRGL
-633 ESALAGKAERM
+633 EESIAGSVEQM
-644 TALVGSQQFILG
+644 TTLVGSQQFILS
-656 HSGDQGISEASIYI
+656 HSGDQGISEASVYI
-670 DCKDARSLKKTQDE
+670 NCKDSRTLRQVQDG
-684 LRGVMENEYPDAT
+684 LQGVMGNEYPAAV
-697 YSFQSSGNI
+697 YSFEASGNI
-706 FDMVFASDE
+706 FDMVFARNE
-715 ASLTARLRPVGT
+715 APLTVRLRPLRT
-727 KEVEVGPLRSTLEE
+727 REVEVGPLRDVLSD
-741 VRQAVPGVAVP
+741 VREALPGVAVA

-765 PDLLALYDVGY
+765 PELLALYDVGY
-776 SELVSVLRNSLNENR
+776 SELASILRNSLNENR
-791 LFSIVQGSGTVP
+791 LFNIVQGTSTVP
-803 VVVGSNS
+803 VVTGSNAA
-810 SGLADLIRGV
+810 GLSEILRGA
-820 FIEKKGSNGEL
+820 FIERKDQKGNVS
-831 FRVPVSDLM
+831 RIPVSDLM
-840 RQTFAEDLK
+840 RQTFVEDFK
-849 TIVAGSED
+849 TVIAGSED
-857 CYYPLDLDVA
+857 NYYPLALDVE
-867 SDDVKP
+867 SKDVKP
-873 VMAAVSAAVRKD
+873 VMAAVDAVVRED
-885 GDFEVGYSGSYF
+885 GNFDVGYSGSWF
-897 SNRRMIDEMII
+897 SNREMIDEMII
-908 IMLVAIAL
+908 IMLVAIIL

-931 LIILAEVVVDVFV
+931 LIILAEIVVDVFV

-955 INLMSMIGLIVITG
+955 VNLMSMIGLIVITG

-981 INRMRKAGESLER
+981 INQMRKAGESLER

-1036 LVIIAGMI
+1036 LVIIAGML

-1064 RKRK
+1064 RKKK

>member
-15 IALVVVVLGIVSI
+15 ITLVIVVLGIVSI

-35 IPDVDI
+35 VPDVDI

-49 SADLSAREMEE
+49 SSELSAREMDES
-60 GVLKPLR
+60 VLKPLR
-67 QQLIQIDAL
+67 QQLIQINGL
-76 EDVVSE
+76 EDIVSE

-87 GTIRLS
+87 GTIRLT
-93 FSHGSDIDYLFIE
+93 FNHGSDIDYLFIE
-106 VNEKIDRSMSSLGNI
+106 VNEKIDRSMSSLGDI
-121 SRPKVLKASATDIP
+121 ARPKVLKASATDIP
-135 AFFVNITSVA
+135 AFFVNITSA
-145 GENSPVAEQNSPAAG
+145 GEDF
-160 KNSSVAEQNSPV
+160 
-172 AEPVEAPGAGEITST
+172 TR
-187 SSATAELNDLFPV
+187 
-200 SESFSQMS
+200 MS
-208 RFVRDVI
+208 RFARDVI
-215 SKRIEQLPEVAMV
+215 SKRIEQLSEVAMV
-228 DVSGLVNDEILILPD
+228 DVSGLVSDEILIIPD
-243 ESRLIQMGMTMA
+243 ESKLLQVGMTMN
-255 EFENCVNSSN
+255 EFESCVKSSN
-265 VRLGSLTIRDGEYR
+265 IRLGSLTIRDGEYR

-284 DSRASSAEEIAN
+284 DSRASSSEDIAN
-296 LWFKKDGRL
+296 LWLKKDGRL
-305 LQVKDVADV
+305 LQIKDIAKV
-314 IVHPAKRTGL
+314 IVHPSKRIGL

-336 VIKQSEARMS
+336 VIKQSEAKMS
-346 DLKDAMNRLMYSFKK
+346 DLKSAMNRLMDSFAR
-361 DYPQLSFEITRD
+361 DYPQLRFEITRD

-382 NNLFQ
+382 NNLLQ

-403 MRDFRSPALVI
+403 MRDFRSPVLVI
-414 LTMPLALVASM
+414 ITMPVALIFSM
-425 LCFYAFGLTLN
+425 LCFYAIGLTLN

-489 VLTTCAVFVPL
+489 VLTTCAVFIPL
-500 IFLSGLAGAMF
+500 IFLSGIAGAMF

-520 VLLTSYLVTILV
+520 VLLTSYIVTILV
-532 IPVYYYWWFKGSDG
+532 IPVYYYWWFKGSAG

-562 RRWDDVLMEW
+562 RRWDDRLMEW

-582 ILAVSVVGLTLCFAG
+582 LLAVSTVGLVFCFLE
-597 MPKTRLPEMTQTD
+597 MPKSRLPEMTQTD
-610 AIMRIDWNEH
+610 AIMKIDWNEH
-620 ISIEQNT
+620 ISVEQNT
-627 QRVKAL
+627 ERVRGL
-633 ESALAGKAERM
+633 EESIAGSVEQM
-644 TALVGSQQFILG
+644 TTLVGSQQFILG
-656 HSGDQGISEASIYI
+656 HSGDQGISEASVYI
-670 DCKDARSLKKTQDE
+670 NCKDSRT
-684 LRGVMENEYPDAT
+684 LRQVQNGLQGVMGNEYPAAV
-697 YSFQSSGNI
+697 YSFEASGNI
-706 FDMVFASDE
+706 FDMVFAQNE
-715 ASLTARLRPVGT
+715 APLTARLRPLRT
-727 KEVEVGPLRSTLEE
+727 REVEVGPLRNVLSG
-741 VRQAVPGVAVP
+741 VREALPGVAVA

-765 PDLLALYDVGY
+765 PELLALYDVSY
-776 SELVSVLRNSLNENR
+776 SELASILRNSLNENR
-791 LFSIVQGSGTVP
+791 LFNIVQGTSTVP
-803 VVVGSNS
+803 VVTGSNVA
-810 SGLADLIRGV
+810 GLSEILRGA
-820 FIEKKGSNGEL
+820 FIERKDQKGNVSII
-831 FRVPVSDLM
+831 PVSDLM
-840 RQTFAEDLK
+840 RQTFVEDFK
-849 TIVAGSED
+849 TVIAGSED
-857 CYYPLDLDVA
+857 NYYPLALDVE
-867 SDDVKP
+867 SKDVKP
-873 VMAAVSAAVRKD
+873 VMAAVDAVVRED
-885 GDFEVGYSGSYF
+885 GNFDVGYSGSWF
-897 SNRRMIDEMII
+897 SNREMIDEMII
-908 IMLVAIAL
+908 IMLVAIIL

-931 LIILAEVVVDVFV
+931 LIILAEIVVDVFV

-981 INRMRKAGESLER
+981 INQMRKAGESLER

-1014 ILAVCPFLSRGSMG
+1014 ILAVCPFLSRGSIG

-1036 LVIIAGMI
+1036 LVIIAGML

-1056 LYYSIYNG
+1056 LYYSVYNG
-1064 RKRK
+1064 RKKK

>member
-15 IALVVVVLGIVSI
+15 ITLVIVVLGIVSI

-49 SADLSAREMEE
+49 SSELSAREMDES
-60 GVLKPLR
+60 VLKPLR
-67 QQLIQIDAL
+67 QQLIQINGL
-76 EDVVSE
+76 EDIVSE

-87 GTIRLS
+87 GTIRLT
-93 FSHGSDIDYLFIE
+93 FNHGSDIDYLFIE
-106 VNEKIDRSMSSLGNI
+106 VNEKIDRSMSALDGI

-135 AFFVNITSVA
+135 AFFVNITSA
-145 GENSPVAEQNSPAAG
+145 GEDF
-160 KNSSVAEQNSPV
+160 
-172 AEPVEAPGAGEITST
+172 TR
-187 SSATAELNDLFPV
+187 
-200 SESFSQMS
+200 MS
-208 RFVRDVI
+208 RFARDVI

-228 DVSGLVNDEILILPD
+228 DVSGLVSDEILIIPD
-243 ESRLIQMGMTMA
+243 ESKLLQMGMTMP
-255 EFENCVNSSN
+255 EFEGCVRNSN
-265 VRLGSLTIRDGEYR
+265 IRLGSLTIRDGEYR

-284 DSRASSAEEIAN
+284 DSRASSSEDIAN
-296 LWFKKDGRL
+296 LWLKKDGRL
-305 LQVKDVADV
+305 LQIKDIAMV

-324 VRSNGED
+324 VRSDGED

-336 VIKQSEARMS
+336 VIKQSEAKMS
-346 DLKDAMNRLMYSFKK
+346 DLKSAMDRLMDSFAK
-361 DYPQLSFEITRD
+361 DYPQLRFEITRD
-373 QTQLLEYTI
+373 QTRLLEYTI
-382 NNLFQ
+382 NNLLQ

-392 LLLASV
+392 LILASV

-403 MRDFRSPALVI
+403 MRDFRSPVLVI
-414 LTMPLALVASM
+414 LTMPVALIFSM
-425 LCFYAFGLTLN
+425 LCFYAIGLTLN

-489 VLTTCAVFVPL
+489 VLTTCAVFIPL
-500 IFLSGLAGAMF
+500 IFLSGIAGAMF

-520 VLLTSYLVTILV
+520 VLLTSYIVTILV
-532 IPVYYYWWFKGSDG
+532 IPVYYYWWFKGSAG

-562 RRWDDVLMEW
+562 RRWDDRLMEW

-582 ILAVSVVGLTLCFAG
+582 LLAVSTVGLVFCFLE
-597 MPKTRLPEMTQTD
+597 MPKSRLPEMTQTD
-610 AIMRIDWNEH
+610 AIMKIDWNEH
-620 ISIEQNT
+620 ISVEQNT
-627 QRVKAL
+627 ERVRGL
-633 ESALAGKAERM
+633 EESIAGSVEQM
-644 TALVGSQQFILG
+644 TTLVGSQQFILG
-656 HSGDQGISEASIYI
+656 HSGDQGISEASVYI
-670 DCKDARSLKKTQDE
+670 NCKDSRTLRQVQDG
-684 LRGVMENEYPDAT
+684 LQGVMGNEYPAAV
-697 YSFQSSGNI
+697 YSFEASGNI
-706 FDMVFASDE
+706 FDMVFARNE
-715 ASLTARLRPVGT
+715 APLTAHLRPLRT
-727 KEVEVGPLRSTLEE
+727 REVEVGPLRDVLSE
-741 VRQAVPGVAVP
+741 VREALPGVAVA

-765 PDLLALYDVGY
+765 PELLALYDVSY
-776 SELVSVLRNSLNENR
+776 SELASILRNSLNENR
-791 LFSIVQGSGTVP
+791 LFNIVQGTSTVP
-803 VVVGSNS
+803 VVTGSNAA
-810 SGLADLIRGV
+810 GLSEILRGA
-820 FIEKKGSNGEL
+820 FIERKDQKGNVS
-831 FRVPVSDLM
+831 RIPVSDLM
-840 RQTFAEDLK
+840 RQTFVEDFK
-849 TIVAGSED
+849 TVIAGSED
-857 CYYPLDLDVA
+857 NYYPLALDVE
-867 SDDVKP
+867 SKDVKP
-873 VMAAVSAAVRKD
+873 VMAAVDAVVRED
-885 GDFEVGYSGSYF
+885 GNFDVGYSGSWF
-897 SNRRMIDEMII
+897 SNREMIDEMII
-908 IMLVAIAL
+908 IMLVAIIL

-931 LIILAEVVVDVFV
+931 LIILAEIVVDVFV

-955 INLMSMIGLIVITG
+955 VNLMSMIGLIVITG

-981 INRMRKAGESLER
+981 INQMRKAGESLER

-1036 LVIIAGMI
+1036 LVIIAGML

-1064 RKRK
+1064 RKKK